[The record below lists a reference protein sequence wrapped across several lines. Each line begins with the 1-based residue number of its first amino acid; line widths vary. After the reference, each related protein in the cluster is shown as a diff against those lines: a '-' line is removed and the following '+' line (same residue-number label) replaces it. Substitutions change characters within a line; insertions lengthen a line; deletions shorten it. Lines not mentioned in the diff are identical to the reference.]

1 MRFLSTLCLT
11 LLLGASGTAAMASSK
26 ASFAKKFKNVDIH
39 RLVSVPGMVDCS
51 NSAYQMR
58 QAGLATV
65 GNAPMRIGDT
75 PTNAASGEAYGWV
88 TSPDASNWYF
98 TQDITSRDSVYSED
112 YTAHFHESSKITL
125 FDNNHKQV
133 GSFSVKVPEGWK
145 HVADITPYGPVTK
158 KLFDRDE
165 KSNEILVEFHD
176 AFNGSNKYLTRAYD
190 INTGEIKF
198 EMEGTGLV
206 FDASKGWNSYQRLIM
221 THESDEKY
229 SIDVIAPPANGQN
242 KWTVEHTF
250 NFAIDNRITYL
261 QGSCF
266 NCMNVDGTPY
276 YVLAQYDK
284 PFTNTDV
291 DDGSK
296 DVKQEPGNFLVLRT
310 LDKNFD
316 KVDSIRVSI
325 DAPEGIPYRSA
336 AFGLFGNN
344 DLSKGYF
351 SNSGKLNYV
360 VGLYDYVPS
369 LDGDLIS
376 YAVYDSENGKLKDI
390 CDKVTSNKRGLLNT
404 IHGKSEQMWFLQTIG
419 TSEGSGQQIQ
429 LVDVPSCEKVGVLPQ
444 SIDGNAISSNF
455 DRYPTTANAQGYQY
469 VIALSQAQSNEAGEV
484 LAPIAWVN
492 PDRTIDHVD
501 RLNLG
506 LKAENFTP
514 LINSTSLNPYLFNTD
529 DDMEYVYIAKKRRED
544 GSNKIDNVLEVSKL
558 DGTVLKSWRGDD
570 THVFEKASFPVMN
583 DLGKR
588 QMFVVFNDTENNKYD
603 MNFYDLPFTKFE
615 RGGKGTVEDPY
626 LISTT
631 GDFQQLALEPDK
643 NYKMVADIDMS
654 KAAQWWTPVKNFTG
668 SLDGDGHTIY
678 NLGVKTTEDHTG
690 LFGTLDLNGVAK
702 NLIFVNP
709 TVEVTNTNQFAGVLA
724 GETNYTYDGK
734 GKATNVDSIFVYGA
748 KIEGDDQTFIA
759 AGGLVGSANLK
770 TKINNCSFQG
780 EITLPN
786 SENVGGIVGQTRSG
800 SSVNA
805 CYANVNATAK
815 TVLGGIVGIAG
826 TPHDYCKFTNCE
838 VRGQLTAENAVGG
851 FVGDNYFN
859 EISNVVSHADIVATK
874 KSAWNGYAAG
884 GIIGVMERARK
895 DDSGFAKN
903 DDSGFAKNCVFDGSV
918 KVLQDGEEINA
929 PAIVHQIAGKT
940 IADDEYS
947 AGETPEKET
956 RLSGNYTTNNVGS
969 TDATSVD
976 GAYKAAK
983 EMGKDFFTG
992 MGYAYGSSLAEPWKE
1007 DGSKIPTLYFNNI
1020 AKAFAV
1026 SADDVTVG
1034 TTDEGAAVVKVSVYG
1049 LENPDLE
1056 SDLEVSSTPNAA
1068 VSLGETHGNSIDL
1081 IIKGKKQGAAVV
1093 TVNFGEFSAT
1103 IHVTVLKNF
1112 VSGIESVEAAEALV
1126 IKAADGQI
1134 SAEGANA
1141 IWVYSVNGKLVGKTS
1156 GAAFST
1162 SGLTSGLYIVKA
1174 TDKAGHKATAK
1185 FVIK

>member
-1 MRFLSTLCLT
+1 MRILSTLCLT

-39 RLVSVPGMVDCS
+39 RLVSVPGLVDCS

-58 QAGLATV
+58 QAGFATV
-65 GNAPMRIGDT
+65 SNAPMRSSDT
-75 PTNAASGEAYGWV
+75 PANTASGQTYGWV
-88 TSPDASNWYF
+88 SAPDASNWYF
-98 TQDITSRDSVYSED
+98 TQDITSRDSVFSEF

-145 HVADITPYGPVTK
+145 HVADITPYGPITK

-229 SIDVIAPPANGQN
+229 SIDVIAPPANGQTD
-242 KWTVEHTF
+242 WTVEHTF
-250 NFAIDNRITYL
+250 NFDIDNKITYL

-276 YVLAQYDK
+276 YVLAEYDK
-284 PFTNTDV
+284 PFTKTDAG
-291 DDGSK
+291 DGST
-296 DVKQEPGNFLVLRT
+296 DIKQEPDNFLVLRT
-310 LDKNFD
+310 FDKSFD
-316 KVDSIRVSI
+316 KVDSVRVSI
-325 DAPEGIPYRSA
+325 NAPEGTPYRSA

-360 VGLYDYVPS
+360 VGLYDYAPA

-404 IHGKSEQMWFLQTIG
+404 IHGKSDQMWFLQTIG

-429 LVDVPSCEKVGVLPQ
+429 LVDVPSCEKVCVLPQ

-492 PDRTIDHVD
+492 PDCTIDHVD

-529 DDMEYVYIAKKRRED
+529 DDMEYVYIAKKRRTD
-544 GSNKIDNVLEVSKL
+544 GSNKIDNVLEVSTL
-558 DGTVLKSWRGDD
+558 DGTVIKSWRGDD
-570 THVFEKASFPVMN
+570 NYVFSQASFPVM
-583 DLGKR
+583 DELGKR
-588 QMFVVFNDTENNKYD
+588 QMFVVFEDRANNKYD

-615 RGGKGTVEDPY
+615 QGGTGTVEDPY

-631 GDFQQLALEPDK
+631 GDFQQLALEPTK

-654 KAAQWWTPVKNFTG
+654 KAAQWWAPVKNFTG

-678 NLGVKTTEDHTG
+678 NLGVKTTEDHAG
-690 LFGTLDLNGVAK
+690 LFGTLDLNGIAK

-709 TVEVTNTNQFAGVLA
+709 TVEVTNSNQYAGVLA

-734 GKATNVDSIFVYGA
+734 GQATNVDSIFVYGA
-748 KIEGDDQTFIA
+748 KIAGDDQGFIA

-780 EITLPN
+780 EIILPN
-786 SENVGGIVGQTRSG
+786 TENVGGIVGQTRSG

-815 TVLGGIVGIAG
+815 TILGGIVGIAG

-851 FVGDNYFN
+851 LVGDNYFN
-859 EISNVVSHADIVATK
+859 AISNVVSHADIVATK

-884 GIIGVMERARK
+884 GIIGVMESDWNGA
-895 DDSGFAKN
+895 SGFAK
-903 DDSGFAKNCVFDGSV
+903 SGFVKNCVFDGSV
-918 KVLQDGEEINA
+918 KALQDGEEVNA
-929 PAIVHQIAGKT
+929 PATVHQIAGKT
-940 IADDEYS
+940 IVDEEYA
-947 AGETPEKET
+947 AGETPYVEN
-956 RLSGNYTTNNVGS
+956 RLSNNYSTNDAGS
-969 TDATSVD
+969 TDATSVE

-983 EMGKDFFTG
+983 EMNKDFFAG
-992 MGYAYGSSLAEPWKE
+992 MEYAYGSSLAEPWKE
-1007 DGSKIPTLYFNNI
+1007 DGSNIPTLYFNNI
-1020 AKAFAV
+1020 AKAFSV
-1026 SADDVTVG
+1026 SAEDVTVG
-1034 TTDEGAAVVKVSVYG
+1034 TTDEGTAVVKVSVYG
-1049 LENPDLE
+1049 MENADLE
-1056 SDLEVSSTPNAA
+1056 SDLDVSTSKDNAI
-1068 VSLGETHGNSIDL
+1068 VTFGEAHGNTIDL
-1081 IIKGKKQGAAVV
+1081 VIKGKKQGVDVV
-1093 TVNFGEFSAT
+1093 TVKFGGFSAT
-1103 IHVTVLKNF
+1103 INVTIFKNF
-1112 VSGIESVEAAEALV
+1112 VSGIENVEDAEALV

-1162 SGLTSGLYIVKA
+1162 SALTSGLYIVKA

>member
-1 MRFLSTLCLT
+1 MRILSTLCLT

-39 RLVSVPGMVDCS
+39 RLVSVPGLVDCS

-58 QAGLATV
+58 QAGFATV
-65 GNAPMRIGDT
+65 SNTPMRSSDT
-75 PTNAASGEAYGWV
+75 PTNSASGQTYGWV
-88 TSPDASNWYF
+88 TAPDASNWYF
-98 TQDITSRDSVYSED
+98 TQDITSRDSVFSEF

-145 HVADITPYGPVTK
+145 HVADITPYGPITK

-165 KSNEILVEFHD
+165 NSNEILVKFHD

-229 SIDVIAPPANGQN
+229 SIDVIAPPAVGQTD
-242 KWTVEHTF
+242 WTVEHTF
-250 NFAIDNRITYL
+250 NFDIDNKITYL

-276 YVLAQYDK
+276 YVLAEYDK
-284 PFTNTDV
+284 PFTNTDAG
-291 DDGSK
+291 DGSE
-296 DVKQEPGNFLVLRT
+296 DIKQEPGNFLVLRT
-310 LDKNFD
+310 FDKSFN

-325 DAPEGIPYRSA
+325 DAPEGTPYRSA

-360 VGLYDYVPS
+360 VGLHDYAPA

-376 YAVYDSENGKLKDI
+376 YAVYDSKGKLKDI

-469 VIALSQAQSNEAGEV
+469 VIALSKAQSNEAGEV

-492 PDRTIDHVD
+492 PDCTIDHVD

-506 LKAENFTP
+506 TKAENFTP
-514 LINSTSLNPYLFNTD
+514 LINSTSLNPYLFNTN

-544 GSNKIDNVLEVSKL
+544 GSNKLDNVLEVSTL
-558 DGTVLKSWRGDD
+558 DGTVIKSWRGDD
-570 THVFEKASFPVMN
+570 NYVFSQASFPVMN

-588 QMFVVFNDTENNKYD
+588 QMFVVFEDRANNKYD
-603 MNFYDLPFTKFE
+603 MKFYDLPFTKFE
-615 RGGKGTVEDPY
+615 QGGTGTVEDPY
-626 LISTT
+626 LIATT
-631 GDFQQLALEPDK
+631 GDFQQLALEPTK

-654 KAAQWWTPVKNFTG
+654 KAAQWWIPVKNFTG

-690 LFGTLDLNGVAK
+690 LFGTLDLNGIAK

-734 GKATNVDSIFVYGA
+734 GQATNVDSVFVYGA
-748 KIEGDDQTFIA
+748 KIAGDDQSFIA

-838 VRGQLTAENAVGG
+838 VRGHLTAENSVGG

-884 GIIGVMERARK
+884 GIVGVIESDWSAYPIGFV
-895 DDSGFAKN
+895 
-903 DDSGFAKNCVFDGSV
+903 KNCVFDGSV
-918 KVLQDGEEINA
+918 KALQDGEEVNA
-929 PAIVHQIAGKT
+929 PATVHQIAGKT

-947 AGETPEKET
+947 AGETPKKET

-992 MGYAYGSSLAEPWKE
+992 LQYAYGNTLAEPWKE

-1020 AKAFAV
+1020 AKALAV
-1026 SADDVTVG
+1026 SSDDVTVG
-1034 TTDEGAAVVKVSVYG
+1034 TTDEGTAVVKVSVYG
-1049 LENPDLE
+1049 MENADLE
-1056 SDLEVSSTPNAA
+1056 SDLDVSTKGNNAI
-1068 VSLGETHGNSIDL
+1068 VTFGEAHGNTIDL
-1081 IIKGKKQGAAVV
+1081 VIKGKKQGIDVV
-1093 TVNFGEFSAT
+1093 TVSLGEFSAT
-1103 IHVTVLKNF
+1103 INVTIFKNF
-1112 VSGIESVEAAEALV
+1112 VSGIENVEDAEALV

>member
-112 YTAHFHESSKITL
+112 YTAHFHESSVITL

-145 HVADITPYGPVTK
+145 HVTDITPYGPVTK

-165 KSNEILVEFHD
+165 NSNEILVEFHD
-176 AFNGSNKYLTRAYD
+176 AFKGSNKYLTRAYD

-206 FDASKGWNSYQRLIM
+206 FDASKGWDSYQRLIM

-469 VIALSQAQSNEAGEV
+469 VIALSQAQSNEKGEV

-529 DDMEYVYIAKKRRED
+529 DDMEYVYIAKKRRTD

-570 THVFEKASFPVMN
+570 THMFEKASFPVMN

-884 GIIGVMERARK
+884 GIIGVMESAWN
-895 DDSGFAKN
+895 GG
-903 DDSGFAKNCVFDGSV
+903 SGFAKNCVFDGSV

-929 PAIVHQIAGKT
+929 PATVHQIAGKT

-947 AGETPEKET
+947 AGETPVKET

-976 GAYKAAK
+976 GAYKATK

-1056 SDLEVSSTPNAA
+1056 SDLEVVSSTPNAA

>member
-112 YTAHFHESSKITL
+112 YTAHFHESSVITL

-145 HVADITPYGPVTK
+145 HVADITPYGPITK

-206 FDASKGWNSYQRLIM
+206 FDASKGWDSYQRLIM

-296 DVKQEPGNFLVLRT
+296 DVKQEPNNFLVLRT
-310 LDKNFD
+310 LDKKFD

-360 VGLYDYVPS
+360 VGLHDYAPA

-404 IHGKSEQMWFLQTIG
+404 IHGKSDQMWFLQTIG

-429 LVDVPSCEKVGVLPQ
+429 LVDVPSCEKVCVLPQ

-631 GDFQQLALEPDK
+631 GDFQQLALEPTK

-748 KIEGDDQTFIA
+748 KIAGEDQMFIA

-786 SENVGGIVGQTRSG
+786 TENVGGIVGQTRSG

-838 VRGQLTAENAVGG
+838 VRGQLTAENSVGG

-884 GIIGVMERARK
+884 GIIGVMESARK
-895 DDSGFAKN
+895 

-929 PAIVHQIAGKT
+929 PATVHQIAGKT

-947 AGETPEKET
+947 AGETPAKET

>member
-1 MRFLSTLCLT
+1 MRILSTLCLS

-39 RLVSVPGMVDCS
+39 RLVSVPGLVDCS

-58 QAGLATV
+58 QAGFATV
-65 GNAPMRIGDT
+65 SNAPMRSSDT
-75 PTNAASGEAYGWV
+75 PANTASGQTYGWV
-88 TSPDASNWYF
+88 SAPDASNWYF
-98 TQDITSRDSVYSED
+98 TQDITSRDSVFSEF

-145 HVADITPYGPVTK
+145 HVADITPYGPITK

-165 KSNEILVEFHD
+165 NSNEILVEFHD

-229 SIDVIAPPANGQN
+229 SIDVIAPPANGQTD
-242 KWTVEHTF
+242 WTVEHTF
-250 NFAIDNRITYL
+250 NFDIDNKITYL

-276 YVLAQYDK
+276 YVLAEYDK
-284 PFTNTDV
+284 PFTKTDAG
-291 DDGSK
+291 DGSM
-296 DVKQEPGNFLVLRT
+296 DIKQEPDNFLVLRT
-310 LDKNFD
+310 FDKSFN
-316 KVDSIRVSI
+316 KVDSVRVSI
-325 DAPEGIPYRSA
+325 NAPEGTPYRSA

-351 SNSGKLNYV
+351 SNNGKLNYV
-360 VGLYDYVPS
+360 VGLYDYTPAM
-369 LDGDLIS
+369 DGDLIS

-404 IHGKSEQMWFLQTIG
+404 IHGKSDQMWFLQTIG

-429 LVDVPSCEKVGVLPQ
+429 LVDVPSCEKVSVLPQ

-492 PDRTIDHVD
+492 PDCTIDHVD

-529 DDMEYVYIAKKRRED
+529 DDMEYVYIAKKRRTD
-544 GSNKIDNVLEVSKL
+544 GSNKIDNVLEVSTL
-558 DGTVLKSWRGDD
+558 DGTVIKSWRGDD
-570 THVFEKASFPVMN
+570 NYVFSQASFPVMN

-588 QMFVVFNDTENNKYD
+588 QMFVVFEDRANNKYD

-615 RGGKGTVEDPY
+615 QGGTGTVEDPY
-626 LISTT
+626 LIATT
-631 GDFQQLALEPDK
+631 GDFQQLALEPTK

-678 NLGVKTTEDHTG
+678 NLGVKTTEDHAG
-690 LFGTLDLNGVAK
+690 LFGTLDLNGIAK

-709 TVEVTNTNQFAGVLA
+709 TVEVTNTNQYAGVLA
-724 GETNYTYDGK
+724 GETNYTYDGE

-748 KIEGDDQTFIA
+748 KISGDDQDFVA
-759 AGGLVGSANLK
+759 AGGLVGSANLG
-770 TKINNCSFQG
+770 TNINNCSFQG

-786 SENVGGIVGQTRSG
+786 SENVGGIVGQTRSA

-805 CYANVNATAK
+805 CYANVNAIAK

-851 FVGDNYFN
+851 LVGYNYFN

-874 KSAWNGYAAG
+874 KSAWDGYAAG
-884 GIIGVMERARK
+884 GIIGVMERNRMYGA
-895 DDSGFAKN
+895 
-903 DDSGFAKNCVFDGSV
+903 SGFAKNCVFDGSV
-918 KVLQDGEEINA
+918 KALQDGEEVNA
-929 PAIVHQIAGKT
+929 PATVHQIAGKT
-940 IADDEYS
+940 VADEEY
-947 AGETPEKET
+947 AEGETPEVEK
-956 RLSGNYTTNNVGS
+956 RLSNNYSTNDAGS
-969 TDATSVD
+969 TDATSVE

-992 MGYAYGSSLAEPWKE
+992 LQYAYGNKLAEPWKE

-1026 SADDVTVG
+1026 SSDDVTVG
-1034 TTDEGAAVVKVSVYG
+1034 TTDEGTAVVKVSVYG
-1049 LENPDLE
+1049 MENADLE
-1056 SDLEVSSTPNAA
+1056 SDLDVSTKSNNAI
-1068 VSLGETHGNSIDL
+1068 VTFGEAHGNTIDL
-1081 IIKGKKQGAAVV
+1081 VIKGKKQGIDVV
-1093 TVNFGEFSAT
+1093 TVKFGEFSAT
-1103 IHVTVLKNF
+1103 INVTIFKNF
-1112 VSGIESVEAAEALV
+1112 VSGIENVEDAEALV

>member
-1 MRFLSTLCLT
+1 MRILSTLCLT

-39 RLVSVPGMVDCS
+39 RLVSVPGLVDCS

-58 QAGLATV
+58 QAGFATV
-65 GNAPMRIGDT
+65 SNAPMRIGDT
-75 PTNAASGEAYGWV
+75 PTNTASGQTYGWI
-88 TSPDASNWYF
+88 TAPDASNWYF
-98 TQDITSRDSVYSED
+98 TQDITSRDSVYSEF

-133 GSFSVKVPEGWK
+133 GSFSVKVPEGWI
-145 HVADITPYGPVTK
+145 HVTDITPYGPITK

-176 AFNGSNKYLTRAYD
+176 AYNGSNKYLTRAYD

-229 SIDVIAPPANGQN
+229 SIDVIAPPAYGQTD
-242 KWTVEHTF
+242 WTVEHTF
-250 NFAIDNRITYL
+250 NFDIDNKITYL

-276 YVLAQYDK
+276 YVLAEYDK
-284 PFTNTDV
+284 PFTKTDAG
-291 DDGSK
+291 DGST
-296 DVKQEPGNFLVLRT
+296 DIKQEPDNFLVLRT
-310 LDKNFD
+310 FDKSFD
-316 KVDSIRVSI
+316 KVDSVRVSI
-325 DAPEGIPYRSA
+325 NAPEGTPYRSA

-344 DLSKGYF
+344 DLSTGYF
-351 SNSGKLNYV
+351 SNNGKLNYV
-360 VGLYDYVPS
+360 VGLYDYAPA

-429 LVDVPSCEKVGVLPQ
+429 LVDVPSCEKVSVLPQ

-492 PDRTIDHVD
+492 PDCTIDHVD

-529 DDMEYVYIAKKRRED
+529 DDMEYVYIAKKRRTD
-544 GSNKIDNVLEVSKL
+544 GSNKIDNVLEVSTL
-558 DGTVLKSWRGDD
+558 DGTVIKSWRGDD
-570 THVFEKASFPVMN
+570 NYVFSQASFPVMN

-588 QMFVVFNDTENNKYD
+588 QMFVVFEDRANNKYD
-603 MNFYDLPFTKFE
+603 MKFYDLPFTKFE
-615 RGGKGTVEDPY
+615 QGGTGTVEDPY

-631 GDFQQLALEPDK
+631 GDFQQLALEPTK

-678 NLGVKTTEDHTG
+678 NLGVKTTEDHAG
-690 LFGTLDLNGVAK
+690 LFGTLDLNGIAK

-734 GKATNVDSIFVYGA
+734 GQATNVDSIFVYGA
-748 KIEGDDQTFIA
+748 KIAGDDKSFIA
-759 AGGLVGSANLK
+759 AGGLVGSANLL

-826 TPHDYCKFTNCE
+826 TPQDYCKFTNCE

-874 KSAWNGYAAG
+874 KSAWDGYAAG
-884 GIIGVMERARK
+884 GIIGLMESDWRGYA
-895 DDSGFAKN
+895 A
-903 DDSGFAKNCVFDGSV
+903 GFAKNCVFDGSV
-918 KVLQDGEEINA
+918 KALQDGEEVSA
-929 PAIVHQIAGKT
+929 PATVHQIAGKT
-940 IADDEYS
+940 IADEEYS
-947 AGETPEKET
+947 EGETPKKET

-992 MGYAYGSSLAEPWKE
+992 LQYAYGNTLAEPWKE

-1020 AKAFAV
+1020 AKALAV
-1026 SADDVTVG
+1026 SSDDVTVG
-1034 TTDEGAAVVKVSVYG
+1034 TTDEGTAVVKVSVYG
-1049 LENPDLE
+1049 MENPDLE
-1056 SDLEVSSTPNAA
+1056 SELNFSAAKGNAI
-1068 VSLGETHGNSIDL
+1068 VTLGEAHGNTIDL
-1081 IIKGKKQGAAVV
+1081 VIKGKKQGIDVV
-1093 TVNFGEFSAT
+1093 TVSFGEFSAT
-1103 IHVTVLKNF
+1103 INVTIFKNF
-1112 VSGIESVEAAEALV
+1112 VSGIENVEDAEALV

-1134 SAEGANA
+1134 SAEGADA

>member
-1 MRFLSTLCLT
+1 MRILSTLCLT

-39 RLVSVPGMVDCS
+39 RLVSVPGLVDCS

-58 QAGLATV
+58 QAGFATV
-65 GNAPMRIGDT
+65 SNTPMRSSDT
-75 PTNAASGEAYGWV
+75 PANAASGQTYGWV
-88 TSPDASNWYF
+88 TAPDASNWYF
-98 TQDITSRDSVYSED
+98 TQDITSRDSVFSEF

-145 HVADITPYGPVTK
+145 HVADITPYGPITK

-229 SIDVIAPPANGQN
+229 SIDVIAPPAVGQTD
-242 KWTVEHTF
+242 WTVEHTF
-250 NFAIDNRITYL
+250 NFDIDNKITYL

-276 YVLAQYDK
+276 YVLAEYDK
-284 PFTNTDV
+284 PFTKTDAG
-291 DDGSK
+291 DGST
-296 DVKQEPGNFLVLRT
+296 DIKQEPDNFLVLRT
-310 LDKNFD
+310 FDKSFN

-325 DAPEGIPYRSA
+325 NAPEGTPYRSA

-351 SNSGKLNYV
+351 SNNGKLNYV
-360 VGLYDYVPS
+360 VGLYDYAPA

-404 IHGKSEQMWFLQTIG
+404 IHGKSDQMWFLQTIG

-429 LVDVPSCEKVGVLPQ
+429 LVDVPSCEKVSVLPQ

-492 PDRTIDHVD
+492 PDCTIDHVD

-529 DDMEYVYIAKKRRED
+529 DDMEYVYIAKKRRTD
-544 GSNKIDNVLEVSKL
+544 GSNKIDNVLEVSTL
-558 DGTVLKSWRGDD
+558 DGTVIKSWRGDD
-570 THVFEKASFPVMN
+570 NYVFSQASFPVMN
-583 DLGKR
+583 ELGKR
-588 QMFVVFNDTENNKYD
+588 QMFVVFEDRANNKYD
-603 MNFYDLPFTKFE
+603 MKFYDLPFTKFE
-615 RGGKGTVEDPY
+615 QGGTGTVEDPY
-626 LISTT
+626 LIATT
-631 GDFQQLALEPDK
+631 GDFQQLALEPTK

-654 KAAQWWTPVKNFTG
+654 KAAQWWSPVKNFTG

-678 NLGVKTTEDHTG
+678 NLGVKTTEDHAG
-690 LFGTLDLNGVAK
+690 LFGTLDLNGIAK

-709 TVEVTNTNQFAGVLA
+709 TVEVTNSNQYAGVLA

-734 GKATNVDSIFVYGA
+734 GQATNVDSIFVYGA
-748 KIEGDDQTFIA
+748 KIAGDDQGFIA

-786 SENVGGIVGQTRSG
+786 TENVGGIVGQTRSG

-884 GIIGVMERARK
+884 GIVGVIESDWSAYPIGFV
-895 DDSGFAKN
+895 
-903 DDSGFAKNCVFDGSV
+903 KNCVFDGSV
-918 KVLQDGEEINA
+918 KALQDGEEVNA
-929 PAIVHQIAGKT
+929 PATVHQIAGKT

-947 AGETPEKET
+947 DGETPKKET

-992 MGYAYGSSLAEPWKE
+992 LQYAYGNTLAEPWKE

-1020 AKAFAV
+1020 AKALAV
-1026 SADDVTVG
+1026 SSDDVTVG
-1034 TTDEGAAVVKVSVYG
+1034 TTDEGTAVVKVSVYG
-1049 LENPDLE
+1049 MENADLE
-1056 SDLEVSSTPNAA
+1056 SDLDVSIKGNNAI
-1068 VSLGETHGNSIDL
+1068 VTFGEAHGNTIDL
-1081 IIKGKKQGAAVV
+1081 VIKGKKQGIDVV
-1093 TVNFGEFSAT
+1093 TVSLGEFSAT
-1103 IHVTVLKNF
+1103 INVTIFKNF
-1112 VSGIESVEAAEALV
+1112 VSGIENVEDAEALV

-1141 IWVYSVNGKLVGKTS
+1141 ILVYSVNGKLVGKTS

>member
-112 YTAHFHESSKITL
+112 YTAHFHESSVITL

-145 HVADITPYGPVTK
+145 HVTDITPYGPVTK

-165 KSNEILVEFHD
+165 NSNEILVEFHD
-176 AFNGSNKYLTRAYD
+176 AFKGSNKYLTRAYD

-206 FDASKGWNSYQRLIM
+206 FDASKGWDSYQRLIM

-404 IHGKSEQMWFLQTIG
+404 IHGKSEQMWFLQTIS

-884 GIIGVMERARK
+884 GIIGVMERDRK
-895 DDSGFAKN
+895 

-929 PAIVHQIAGKT
+929 PATVHQIAGKT

-947 AGETPEKET
+947 AGETPAKET

-1056 SDLEVSSTPNAA
+1056 SDLEVVSSTPDAA

>member
-1 MRFLSTLCLT
+1 MRILSTLCLT

-58 QAGLATV
+58 QAGLVTA

-75 PTNAASGEAYGWV
+75 PTNVASGQTYGWV
-88 TSPDASNWYF
+88 TAPDASNWYF
-98 TQDITSRDSVYSED
+98 TQNITSRDSVYSEY
-112 YTAHFHESSKITL
+112 YTAHFHESSVITL
-125 FDNNHKQV
+125 FDNSHKQV

-145 HVADITPYGPVTK
+145 HVQNITPYGPVTK

-165 KSNEILVEFHD
+165 KSCEILVEFHD
-176 AFNGSNKYLTRAYD
+176 AFKGENKYLTRAYD

-221 THESDEKY
+221 THESEEKY
-229 SIDVIAPPANGQN
+229 SIDVIAPPAYGQTD
-242 KWTVEHTF
+242 WTVEHTF
-250 NFAIDNRITYL
+250 YFDIDNKITYL

-276 YVLAQYDK
+276 YVLAQYEK
-284 PFTNTDV
+284 PYTNTDAS
-291 DDGSK
+291 DGTQ
-296 DVKQEPGNFLVLRT
+296 DIKQEPDNFLVLRT
-310 LDKNFD
+310 FDKDFK
-316 KVDSIRVSI
+316 KVDSLRVSI
-325 DAPEGIPYRSA
+325 NAPEGTPYRSA

-351 SNSGKLNYV
+351 SNNGKLNYV
-360 VGLYDYVPS
+360 VELFDYTPS

-376 YAVYDSENGKLKDI
+376 IAVYDSENGKLKDI
-390 CDKVTSNKRGLLNT
+390 CDKVTSNKWALLNT

-429 LVDVPSCEKVGVLPQ
+429 LVDVPSCEKAGVLPQ

-469 VIALSQAQSNEAGEV
+469 VIALAQAQSNGAGEV

-492 PDRTIDHVD
+492 PDCTIDHVD

-506 LKAENFTP
+506 TKAENFTP

-544 GSNKIDNVLEVSKL
+544 GSNKLDNVLEVSTL
-558 DGTVLKSWRGDD
+558 DGTVIKSWRGDD

-588 QMFVVFNDTENNKYD
+588 QMFVVFEDRANNKYD

-615 RGGKGTVEDPY
+615 QGGTGTVEDPY
-626 LISTT
+626 LIATT
-631 GDFQQLALEPDK
+631 GDFQQMALEPTK

-690 LFGTLDLNGVAK
+690 LFGTLDLNGIAK

-709 TVEVTNTNQFAGVLA
+709 IVEVTNTNQFAGVLA

-748 KIEGDDQTFIA
+748 KIAGDDQMFIA

-770 TKINNCSFQG
+770 TMINNCSFQG

-815 TVLGGIVGIAG
+815 TILGGIVGMAG

-874 KSAWNGYAAG
+874 KSACNGYAAG
-884 GIIGVMERARK
+884 GIIGVMESAW
-895 DDSGFAKN
+895 N
-903 DDSGFAKNCVFDGSV
+903 DNSGFAKNCVFDGSV

-929 PAIVHQIAGKT
+929 PATVHQIAGKT
-940 IADDEYS
+940 IADDEVS

-956 RLSGNYTTNNVGS
+956 RLSGNYTTNNAGS

-992 MGYAYGSSLAEPWKE
+992 LQYAYGSSLAEPWKE

-1020 AKAFAV
+1020 AKALAV

-1034 TTDEGAAVVKVSVYG
+1034 TTDEGAVVVKVSVYG
-1049 LENPDLE
+1049 LDNPDLE
-1056 SDLEVSSTPNAA
+1056 SDLEVSSTNAA
-1068 VSLGETHGNSIDL
+1068 VSLGEAHGNSIDL
-1081 IIKGKKQGAAVV
+1081 TIKGKKQGVAWV

-1103 IHVTVLKNF
+1103 INVTVLKNF
-1112 VSGIESVEAAEALV
+1112 VSGIESVEASEALV
-1126 IKAADGQI
+1126 IKAANGQI

-1141 IWVYSVNGKLVGKTS
+1141 IYVYSVNGKLVGKTS

>member
-112 YTAHFHESSKITL
+112 YTAHFHESSVITL

-145 HVADITPYGPVTK
+145 HVTDITPYGPVTK

-165 KSNEILVEFHD
+165 NSNEILVEFHD
-176 AFNGSNKYLTRAYD
+176 AFKGSNKYLTRAYD

-206 FDASKGWNSYQRLIM
+206 FDASKGWDSYQRLIM

-310 LDKNFD
+310 LDENFD

-469 VIALSQAQSNEAGEV
+469 VIALSQAQSNAAGEV

-884 GIIGVMERARK
+884 GIIGVMESAWN
-895 DDSGFAKN
+895 GG
-903 DDSGFAKNCVFDGSV
+903 SGFAKNCVFDGSV

-929 PAIVHQIAGKT
+929 PATVHQIAGKT

-947 AGETPEKET
+947 AGETPAKET

-1103 IHVTVLKNF
+1103 IHVTVLKDF

-1141 IWVYSVNGKLVGKTS
+1141 IWVYSANGKLVGKTS

>member
-112 YTAHFHESSKITL
+112 YTAHFHESSVITL

-145 HVADITPYGPVTK
+145 HVTDITPYGPVTK

-165 KSNEILVEFHD
+165 NSNEILVEFHD
-176 AFNGSNKYLTRAYD
+176 AFKGSNKYLTRAYD

-206 FDASKGWNSYQRLIM
+206 FDASKGWDSYQRLIM

-296 DVKQEPGNFLVLRT
+296 DVKQEPNNFLVLRT
-310 LDKNFD
+310 LDKKFD

-690 LFGTLDLNGVAK
+690 LFGTLDLNGIAK

-709 TVEVTNTNQFAGVLA
+709 IVEVTNTNQFAGVLA

-748 KIEGDDQTFIA
+748 KIAGEDQMFIA

-874 KSAWNGYAAG
+874 KSAWNGYDAG
-884 GIIGVMERARK
+884 GIIGVMESARK
-895 DDSGFAKN
+895 

-929 PAIVHQIAGKT
+929 PATVHQIAGKT

-947 AGETPEKET
+947 AGETPAKET

-1056 SDLEVSSTPNAA
+1056 SDLEVVSSTPNAA

-1081 IIKGKKQGAAVV
+1081 IIKGKKQGGVQW
-1093 TVNFGEFSAT
+1093 
-1103 IHVTVLKNF
+1103 LP
-1112 VSGIESVEAAEALV
+1112 
-1126 IKAADGQI
+1126 
-1134 SAEGANA
+1134 
-1141 IWVYSVNGKLVGKTS
+1141 
-1156 GAAFST
+1156 ST
-1162 SGLTSGLYIVKA
+1162 SVSSLQQSMLLFSRTLSAVLRVLRLLRLWLSRLLMVRFLPRVLMQSGFTV
-1174 TDKAGHKATAK
+1174 
-1185 FVIK
+1185 

>member
-112 YTAHFHESSKITL
+112 YTAHFHESSVITL

-145 HVADITPYGPVTK
+145 HVTDITPYGPVTK

-165 KSNEILVEFHD
+165 NSNEILVEFHD
-176 AFNGSNKYLTRAYD
+176 AFKGSNKYLTRAYD

-206 FDASKGWNSYQRLIM
+206 FDASKEWDSYQRLIM

-469 VIALSQAQSNEAGEV
+469 VIALSQAQSNEKGEV

-884 GIIGVMERARK
+884 GIIGVMESARK
-895 DDSGFAKN
+895 

-929 PAIVHQIAGKT
+929 PATVHQIAGKT

-947 AGETPEKET
+947 AGETPAKET

-1056 SDLEVSSTPNAA
+1056 SDLEVVSSTPNAA

>member
-75 PTNAASGEAYGWV
+75 PTKAASGEAYGWV

-112 YTAHFHESSKITL
+112 YTAHFHESSVITL

-145 HVADITPYGPVTK
+145 HVTDITPYGPVTK

-165 KSNEILVEFHD
+165 NSNEILVEFHD
-176 AFNGSNKYLTRAYD
+176 AFKGSNKYLTRAYD

-206 FDASKGWNSYQRLIM
+206 FDASKGWDSYQRLIM

-376 YAVYDSENGKLKDI
+376 YAVYDSETGKLKDI

-690 LFGTLDLNGVAK
+690 LFGTLDLDGVAK

-884 GIIGVMERARK
+884 GIIGVMESAWN
-895 DDSGFAKN
+895 GG
-903 DDSGFAKNCVFDGSV
+903 SGFAKNCVFDGSV

-929 PAIVHQIAGKT
+929 PATVHQIAGKT

-947 AGETPEKET
+947 AGETPAKET

-976 GAYKAAK
+976 GAYKAAQ

>member
-1 MRFLSTLCLT
+1 MRILSTLCLT

-39 RLVSVPGMVDCS
+39 RLVSVPGLVDCS

-58 QAGLATV
+58 QAGFATV
-65 GNAPMRIGDT
+65 SNAPMRSSDT
-75 PTNAASGEAYGWV
+75 PANTASGQTYGWV
-88 TSPDASNWYF
+88 SAPDASNWYF
-98 TQDITSRDSVYSED
+98 TQDITSRDSVFSEF

-145 HVADITPYGPVTK
+145 HVADITPYGPITK

-229 SIDVIAPPANGQN
+229 SIDVIAPPANGQTD
-242 KWTVEHTF
+242 WTVEHTF
-250 NFAIDNRITYL
+250 NFDIDNKITYL

-276 YVLAQYDK
+276 YVLAEYDK
-284 PFTNTDV
+284 PFTKTDAG
-291 DDGSK
+291 DGST
-296 DVKQEPGNFLVLRT
+296 DIKQEPDNFLVLRT
-310 LDKNFD
+310 FDKSFN

-325 DAPEGIPYRSA
+325 NAPEGTPYRSA

-351 SNSGKLNYV
+351 SNNGKLNYV
-360 VGLYDYVPS
+360 VGLYDYAPA

-404 IHGKSEQMWFLQTIG
+404 IHGKSDQMWFLQTIG

-429 LVDVPSCEKVGVLPQ
+429 LVDVPSCEKVSVLPQ

-492 PDRTIDHVD
+492 PDCTIDHVD

-514 LINSTSLNPYLFNTD
+514 LINSTSLNPYLFNTN

-544 GSNKIDNVLEVSKL
+544 GSNKLDNVLEVSTL
-558 DGTVLKSWRGDD
+558 DGTVIKSWRGDD
-570 THVFEKASFPVMN
+570 NYVFSQASFPVMN

-588 QMFVVFNDTENNKYD
+588 QMFVVFEDRANNKYD
-603 MNFYDLPFTKFE
+603 MKFYDLPFTKFE
-615 RGGKGTVEDPY
+615 QGGTGTVEDPY
-626 LISTT
+626 LIATT
-631 GDFQQLALEPDK
+631 GDFQQLALEPTK

-690 LFGTLDLNGVAK
+690 LFGTLDLNGIAK

-734 GKATNVDSIFVYGA
+734 GQATNVDSIFVYGA
-748 KIEGDDQTFIA
+748 KIAGDDQSFIA

-884 GIIGVMERARK
+884 GIVGVIESDWSAYPIGFV
-895 DDSGFAKN
+895 
-903 DDSGFAKNCVFDGSV
+903 KNCVFDGSV
-918 KVLQDGEEINA
+918 KALQDGEEVNA
-929 PAIVHQIAGKT
+929 PATVHQIAGKT

-947 AGETPEKET
+947 AGETPKKET

-992 MGYAYGSSLAEPWKE
+992 LQYAYGNTLAEPWKE

-1020 AKAFAV
+1020 AKALAV
-1026 SADDVTVG
+1026 SSDDVTVG
-1034 TTDEGAAVVKVSVYG
+1034 TTDEGTAVVKVSVYG
-1049 LENPDLE
+1049 MENADLE
-1056 SDLEVSSTPNAA
+1056 SDLDVSIKGNNAI
-1068 VSLGETHGNSIDL
+1068 VTFGEAHGNTIDL
-1081 IIKGKKQGAAVV
+1081 VIKGKKQGIDVV
-1093 TVNFGEFSAT
+1093 TVSLGEFSAT
-1103 IHVTVLKNF
+1103 INVTIFKNF
-1112 VSGIESVEAAEALV
+1112 VSGIENVEDAEALV

-1174 TDKAGHKATAK
+1174 TDKAGHKAIAK

>member
-1 MRFLSTLCLT
+1 MRILSTLCLT

-39 RLVSVPGMVDCS
+39 RLVSVPGLVDCS

-58 QAGLATV
+58 QAGFATV
-65 GNAPMRIGDT
+65 SNAPMRSSDT
-75 PTNAASGEAYGWV
+75 PANTASGQTYGWV
-88 TSPDASNWYF
+88 SAPDASNWYF
-98 TQDITSRDSVYSED
+98 TQDITSRDSVFSEF

-145 HVADITPYGPVTK
+145 HVADITPYGPITK

-229 SIDVIAPPANGQN
+229 SIDVIAPPANGQTD
-242 KWTVEHTF
+242 WTVEHTF
-250 NFAIDNRITYL
+250 NFDIDNKITYL

-276 YVLAQYDK
+276 YVLAEYDK
-284 PFTNTDV
+284 PFTKTDAG
-291 DDGSK
+291 DGST
-296 DVKQEPGNFLVLRT
+296 DIKQEPDNFLVLRT
-310 LDKNFD
+310 FDKSFN

-325 DAPEGIPYRSA
+325 NAPEGTPYRSA

-351 SNSGKLNYV
+351 SNNGKLNYV
-360 VGLYDYVPS
+360 VGLYDYAPA

-404 IHGKSEQMWFLQTIG
+404 IHGKSDQMWFLQTIG

-429 LVDVPSCEKVGVLPQ
+429 LVDVPSCEKVSVLPQ

-492 PDRTIDHVD
+492 PDCTIDHVD

-529 DDMEYVYIAKKRRED
+529 DDMEYVYIAKKRRTD
-544 GSNKIDNVLEVSKL
+544 GSNKIDNVLEVSTL
-558 DGTVLKSWRGDD
+558 DGTVIKSWRGDD
-570 THVFEKASFPVMN
+570 NYVFSQASFPVMN
-583 DLGKR
+583 ELGKR
-588 QMFVVFNDTENNKYD
+588 QMFVVFEDRANNKYD
-603 MNFYDLPFTKFE
+603 MKFYDLPFTKFE
-615 RGGKGTVEDPY
+615 QGGTGTVEDPY
-626 LISTT
+626 LIATT
-631 GDFQQLALEPDK
+631 GDFQQLALEPTK

-654 KAAQWWTPVKNFTG
+654 KAAQWWSPVKNFTG

-690 LFGTLDLNGVAK
+690 LFGTLDLNGIAK

-734 GKATNVDSIFVYGA
+734 GQATNVDSIFVYGA
-748 KIEGDDQTFIA
+748 KIAGDDQGFIA

-786 SENVGGIVGQTRSG
+786 TENVGGIVGQTRSG

-815 TVLGGIVGIAG
+815 TILGGIVGIAG

-838 VRGQLTAENAVGG
+838 VRGQLTAENTVGG

-884 GIIGVMERARK
+884 GIVGVIESDWSAYPIGFV
-895 DDSGFAKN
+895 
-903 DDSGFAKNCVFDGSV
+903 KNCVFDGSV
-918 KVLQDGEEINA
+918 KALQDGEEVNA
-929 PAIVHQIAGKT
+929 PATVHQIAGKT

-947 AGETPEKET
+947 DGETPKKET

-992 MGYAYGSSLAEPWKE
+992 LQYAYGNTLAEPWKE

-1020 AKAFAV
+1020 AKALAV
-1026 SADDVTVG
+1026 SSDDVTVG
-1034 TTDEGAAVVKVSVYG
+1034 TTDEGTAVVKVSVYG
-1049 LENPDLE
+1049 MENPDLE
-1056 SDLEVSSTPNAA
+1056 DELDFSASKGNAI
-1068 VSLGETHGNSIDL
+1068 VSLGEAHGNTIDL
-1081 IIKGKKQGAAVV
+1081 VIKGKKQGIDVV
-1093 TVNFGEFSAT
+1093 TVSLGEFSAT
-1103 IHVTVLKNF
+1103 INVTIFKNF
-1112 VSGIESVEAAEALV
+1112 VSGIENVEDAEALV

-1141 IWVYSVNGKLVGKTS
+1141 ILVYSVNGKLVGKTS

>member
-112 YTAHFHESSKITL
+112 YTAHFHESSVITL

-145 HVADITPYGPVTK
+145 HVTDITPYGPVTK
-158 KLFDRDE
+158 KLFDRDAN
-165 KSNEILVEFHD
+165 SNEILVEFHD
-176 AFNGSNKYLTRAYD
+176 AFKGSNKYLTRAYD

-206 FDASKGWNSYQRLIM
+206 FDASKGWDSYQRLIM

-310 LDKNFD
+310 LDNNFD

-734 GKATNVDSIFVYGA
+734 DKATNVDSIFVYGA
-748 KIEGDDQTFIA
+748 KIAGEDQMFIA

-838 VRGQLTAENAVGG
+838 VRGQLTAENSVGG

-884 GIIGVMERARK
+884 GIIGVMESARK
-895 DDSGFAKN
+895 

-929 PAIVHQIAGKT
+929 PATVHQIAGKT

-947 AGETPEKET
+947 AGETPAKET

-1103 IHVTVLKNF
+1103 IYVTVLKNF
-1112 VSGIESVEAAEALV
+1112 VSGIESVEAAEVLV

>member
-1 MRFLSTLCLT
+1 MRLLSTLCLS

-39 RLVSVPGMVDCS
+39 RLVSVPGMVDRS

-58 QAGLATV
+58 QAGFANIS
-65 GNAPMRIGDT
+65 NAPTRVGDT
-75 PTNAASGEAYGWV
+75 PTNSASGEAYGWV
-88 TSPDASNWYF
+88 TGSDGGNWYF
-98 TQDITSRDSVYSED
+98 TQNITSRDTVYSEY
-112 YTAHFHESSKITL
+112 YTAHFHTSSEITL

-145 HVADITPYGPVTK
+145 HVTGITPYGPITK
-158 KLFDRDE
+158 KLFDKDE

-176 AFNGSNKYLTRAYD
+176 AFNGADKYLTRAYD
-190 INTGEIKF
+190 VNTGEIKF

-229 SIDVIAPPANGQN
+229 SIDVIAPPTWG
-242 KWTVEHTF
+242 KDKCYVEYTF
-250 NFAIDNRITYL
+250 NFDIDNRINYL

-276 YVLAQYDK
+276 YVLAQYEK
-284 PFTNTDV
+284 PYTDT
-291 DDGSK
+291 DAGDGTL
-296 DVKQEPGNFLVLRT
+296 DITQNPDNFLVLRT
-310 LDKNFD
+310 IDKNF
-316 KVDSIRVSI
+316 KQVDNLRVSI
-325 DAPEGIPYRSA
+325 NAPEGVPYRSA

-351 SNSGKLNYV
+351 SNNGKLNYV
-360 VGLYDYVPS
+360 VELLDYTPS
-369 LDGDLIS
+369 LDADLAS
-376 YAVYDSENGKLKDI
+376 FAVYDSEHGKLKDI
-390 CDKVTSNKRGLLNT
+390 CDNVTSNQWALLNT
-404 IHGKSEQMWFLQTIG
+404 IHGKSEQMWFLQTLG
-419 TSEGSGQQIQ
+419 TGESAAQQIQ
-429 LVDVPSCEKVGVLPQ
+429 LVNVPSCEKAGVLPQ
-444 SIDGNAISSNF
+444 NIDGNNISSNF
-455 DRYPTTANAQGYQY
+455 DRYPTSANAQGYQY
-469 VIALSQAQSNEAGEV
+469 VIALANAEGNEAGEV

-492 PDRTIDHVD
+492 PDCTIDHVD

-506 LKAENFTP
+506 AQAELFTP
-514 LINSTSLNPYLFNTD
+514 LLNSTSLNPYLFNTD

-544 GSNKIDNVLEVSKL
+544 GSNKLDNVLEVAKV

-570 THVFEKASFPVMN
+570 THSLSKAAFPVMN

-588 QMFVVFNDTENNKYD
+588 QMFVAFSDTENNKYD
-603 MNFYDLPFTKFE
+603 MSFYDLPFSKFE
-615 RGGKGTVEDPY
+615 EGGKGTVEEPY

-631 GDFQQLALEPDK
+631 GDFQQMALEPTK
-643 NYKMVADIDMS
+643 NYKLVADIDMA
-654 KAAQWWTPVKNFTG
+654 KAAQWWTPIQNFSG
-668 SLDGDGHTIY
+668 SLDGDGHTVY
-678 NLGVKTTEDHTG
+678 NLGVKTTEGHAG
-690 LFGTLDLNGVAK
+690 LFGTLDINGVAK

-709 TVEVTNTNQFAGVLA
+709 TVELTNTNQYVGVLA
-724 GETNYTYDGK
+724 GETSNSADGK
-734 GKATNVDSIFVYGA
+734 AKGANVDNISVYGA
-748 KIEGDDQTFIA
+748 KIAGEDAMVSA
-759 AGGLVGSANLK
+759 AGGLVGCANLY
-770 TKINNCSFQG
+770 TNITNSSFQG
-780 EITLPN
+780 EISLPN
-786 SENVGGIVGQTRSG
+786 SENVGGIVGQTRTSSG
-800 SSVNA
+800 VNA

-815 TVLGGIVGIAG
+815 SNLGGIVGVAG
-826 TPHDYCKFTNCE
+826 SVQDFCVFSNCE
-838 VRGQLTAENAVGG
+838 VRGKLTAENAVGG
-851 FVGDNYFN
+851 FIGDNYFN
-859 EISNVVSHADIVATK
+859 NISNVISHADIVATN

-884 GIIGVMERARK
+884 GIVGVMESAWNGG
-895 DDSGFAKN
+895 SGFV
-903 DDSGFAKNCVFDGSV
+903 KNCVFDGSI
-918 KVLQDGEEINA
+918 KAFQDGKEVSS
-929 PAIVHQIAGKT
+929 PATTHQIAGRT
-940 IADDEYS
+940 IADEDYAE
-947 AGETPEKET
+947 GETPKTET
-956 RLSGNYTTNNVGS
+956 RLANNYTTNNVGS
-969 TDATSVD
+969 TDAASVE

-992 MGYAYGSSLAEPWKE
+992 LQYAYGNKLAEPWKE

-1026 SADDVTVG
+1026 SSDDVTVG
-1034 TTDEGAAVVKVSVYG
+1034 TTDEGAVVVQVSVYG

-1081 IIKGKKQGAAVV
+1081 IIKGKKQGGAVV

>member
-1 MRFLSTLCLT
+1 MRILSTLCLS

-39 RLVSVPGMVDCS
+39 RLVSVPGLVDCS

-58 QAGLATV
+58 QAGFATV
-65 GNAPMRIGDT
+65 SNAPMRSSDT
-75 PTNAASGEAYGWV
+75 PANAASGQTYGWV
-88 TSPDASNWYF
+88 TAPDASNWYF
-98 TQDITSRDSVYSED
+98 TQDITSRDSVYSEF

-145 HVADITPYGPVTK
+145 HVADITPYGPITK

-165 KSNEILVEFHD
+165 NSNEILVEFHD
-176 AFNGSNKYLTRAYD
+176 AFSGSNKYLTRAYD

-229 SIDVIAPPANGQN
+229 SIDVIAPPANGQTD
-242 KWTVEHTF
+242 WTVEHTF
-250 NFAIDNRITYL
+250 NFDIDNKITYL

-276 YVLAQYDK
+276 YVLAEYDK
-284 PFTNTDV
+284 PFTKTDAG
-291 DDGSK
+291 DGST
-296 DVKQEPGNFLVLRT
+296 DIKQEPDNFLVLRT
-310 LDKNFD
+310 FDKSFN

-325 DAPEGIPYRSA
+325 NAPEGTPYRSA

-351 SNSGKLNYV
+351 SNNGKLNYV
-360 VGLYDYVPS
+360 VGLYDYAPAM
-369 LDGDLIS
+369 DGDLIS

-404 IHGKSEQMWFLQTIG
+404 IHGKSDQMWFLQTIG

-429 LVDVPSCEKVGVLPQ
+429 LVDVPSCEKVSVLPQ

-492 PDRTIDHVD
+492 PDCTIDHVD

-529 DDMEYVYIAKKRRED
+529 DDMEYVYIAKKRRTD
-544 GSNKIDNVLEVSKL
+544 GSNKIDNVLEVSTL
-558 DGTVLKSWRGDD
+558 DGTVIKSWRGDD
-570 THVFEKASFPVMN
+570 NYVFSQASFPVM
-583 DLGKR
+583 DELGKR
-588 QMFVVFNDTENNKYD
+588 QMFVVFEDRTNNKYD
-603 MNFYDLPFTKFE
+603 MKFYDLPFTKFE
-615 RGGKGTVEDPY
+615 QGGTGTVEDPY

-631 GDFQQLALEPDK
+631 GDFEQMALEPGK
-643 NYKMVADIDMS
+643 NYKMVADVDMA
-654 KAAQWWTPVKNFTG
+654 KASQWWTPIKSFTG

-678 NLGVKTTEDHTG
+678 NLGVKTTEDHAG
-690 LFGTLDLNGVAK
+690 LFGTLDLNGIAK

-709 TVEVTNTNQFAGVLA
+709 TVEVTNTNQYAGVLA
-724 GETNYTYDGK
+724 GETNYTYDGE

-748 KIEGDDQTFIA
+748 KISGDDQDFVA
-759 AGGLVGSANLK
+759 AGGLVGSANLG
-770 TKINNCSFQG
+770 TNINNCSFQG

-786 SENVGGIVGQTRSG
+786 SENVGGIVGQTRSA

-805 CYANVNATAK
+805 CYANVNAIAK

-851 FVGDNYFN
+851 LVGYNYFN

-874 KSAWNGYAAG
+874 KSAWDGYAAG
-884 GIIGVMERARK
+884 GIIGVMERNRMYGA
-895 DDSGFAKN
+895 
-903 DDSGFAKNCVFDGSV
+903 SGFAKNCVFDGSV
-918 KVLQDGEEINA
+918 KALQDGEEVNA
-929 PAIVHQIAGKT
+929 PATVHQIAGKT
-940 IADDEYS
+940 VADEEY
-947 AGETPEKET
+947 AEDETPEKET

-992 MGYAYGSSLAEPWKE
+992 LQFAYGNKLAEPWKE

-1020 AKAFAV
+1020 AKALAV
-1026 SADDVTVG
+1026 SSDDVTVG
-1034 TTDEGAAVVKVSVYG
+1034 TTDEGTAVVKVSVYG
-1049 LENPDLE
+1049 MENADLE
-1056 SDLEVSSTPNAA
+1056 SDLDVSTKSNNAI
-1068 VSLGETHGNSIDL
+1068 VTFGEAHGNTIDL
-1081 IIKGKKQGAAVV
+1081 VIKGKKQGIDVV
-1093 TVNFGEFSAT
+1093 TVKFGEFSAT
-1103 IHVTVLKNF
+1103 INVTIFKNF
-1112 VSGIESVEAAEALV
+1112 VSGIENVEDAEALV

>member
-1 MRFLSTLCLT
+1 MRILSTLCLT

-26 ASFAKKFKNVDIH
+26 ASFAKKFKNADIH
-39 RLVSVPGMVDCS
+39 RLVSVPGRVDCS

-58 QAGLATV
+58 QAGLATG
-65 GNAPMRIGDT
+65 GNAPMRIGDI
-75 PTNAASGEAYGWV
+75 PTNTASGQTYGWV
-88 TSPDASNWYF
+88 VSPDASNWYF
-98 TQDITSRDSVYSED
+98 TQNITSRDSVYD
-112 YTAHFHESSKITL
+112 GGYYTAHFHESSEITL
-125 FDNNHKQV
+125 FDNSHKQV

-145 HVADITPYGPVTK
+145 HVTDITPYGPITK
-158 KLFDRDE
+158 KLFDGDE
-165 KSNEILVEFHD
+165 KSCEILVEFHD
-176 AFNGSNKYLTRAYD
+176 AFEGKNKFLTRAYD
-190 INTGEIKF
+190 INTGKIKF

-221 THESDEKY
+221 THETDKEY
-229 SIDVIAPPANGQN
+229 SIDVIAPPAYGQN
-242 KWTVEHTF
+242 DWTVEHTF
-250 NFAIDNRITYL
+250 NIAIDNRINYL
-261 QGSCF
+261 QGPCF

-276 YVLAQYDK
+276 YVLAQYEK
-284 PFTNTDV
+284 PFTNTDAS
-291 DDGSK
+291 DGTL
-296 DVKQEPGNFLVLRT
+296 DITQEPDNFLVLRT
-310 LDKNFD
+310 LDKKF
-316 KVDSIRVSI
+316 KQVDSLRVSI
-325 DAPEGIPYRSA
+325 NAPEGTPYRSA

-351 SNSGKLNYV
+351 SNNGNLNYV
-360 VGLYDYVPS
+360 VELFDYAPS
-369 LDGDLIS
+369 LDADLIS
-376 YAVYDSENGKLKDI
+376 FAVYDSENGKLKDI
-390 CDKVTSNKRGLLNT
+390 CDNVASNQWALLNT
-404 IHGKSEQMWFLQTIG
+404 IHGKSEQMWFLQSIG
-419 TSEGSGQQIQ
+419 TGENSGQQIQ
-429 LVDVPSCEKVGVLPQ
+429 LVDVPSCEKAGVLPQ
-444 SIDGNAISSNF
+444 SIDNNSISSNF
-455 DRYPTTANAQGYQY
+455 DRYPTSANAQGYQY
-469 VIALSQAQSNEAGEV
+469 VIALAKAQSNEADEV

-492 PDRTIDHVD
+492 PDCTIDHVD

-506 LKAENFTP
+506 TKAENFTP

-544 GSNKIDNVLEVSKL
+544 GSNKLDNVLEVAKV

-570 THVFEKASFPVMN
+570 THVFERASFPVMN

-588 QMFVVFNDTENNKYD
+588 QMFVAFHDIENDKYD

-615 RGGKGTVEDPY
+615 KGGKGTVEDPY

-631 GDFQQLALEPDK
+631 GDFQQMALEPGK
-643 NYKMVADIDMS
+643 NYKMVADVDMA
-654 KAAQWWTPVKNFTG
+654 KASQWWTPVKNFTG

-678 NLGVKTTEDHTG
+678 NLGVKTTEDHAG
-690 LFGTLDLNGVAK
+690 LFGTLDLNGIAK

-709 TVEVTNTNQFAGVLA
+709 IVEVTNTNEYAGVLA

-734 GKATNVDSIFVYGA
+734 GEATNVDSIFVYGA
-748 KIEGDDQTFIA
+748 KIAGEDQNFIA
-759 AGGLVGSANLK
+759 AGGLVGSANLG

-786 SENVGGIVGQTRSG
+786 SENVGGIVGQTRTG

-826 TPHDYCKFTNCE
+826 TPQDYCKFTNCE

-851 FVGDNYFN
+851 LVGDNYFN
-859 EISNVVSHADIVATK
+859 AISNVVSHADIVATK

-884 GIIGVMERARK
+884 GIIGVMESDWNGA
-895 DDSGFAKN
+895 SGFAK
-903 DDSGFAKNCVFDGSV
+903 SGFVKNCVFDGSV
-918 KVLQDGEEINA
+918 KALQDGEEVNA
-929 PAIVHQIAGKT
+929 PATVHQIAGKT
-940 IADDEYS
+940 IADEEYA
-947 AGETPEKET
+947 AGETPYVEN
-956 RLSGNYTTNNVGS
+956 RLSNNYSTNDAGS
-969 TDATSVD
+969 TDATNVE

-983 EMGKDFFTG
+983 EMNKDFFAG
-992 MGYAYGSSLAEPWKE
+992 MEYAYGSSLAEPWKE
-1007 DGSKIPTLYFNNI
+1007 DGSNIPTLYFNNI
-1020 AKAFAV
+1020 AKAFSV
-1026 SADDVTVG
+1026 SAEDVTVG
-1034 TTDEGAAVVKVSVYG
+1034 TTDEGAVVVKATVYG

-1068 VSLGETHGNSIDL
+1068 VSFGEAHGNSIDL
-1081 IIKGKKQGAAVV
+1081 IIKGKNQGVATV

-1103 IHVTVLKNF
+1103 INVTVLKNY
-1112 VSGIESVEAAEALV
+1112 VSGIESVEDAEALV

>member
-112 YTAHFHESSKITL
+112 YTAHFHESSVITL

-145 HVADITPYGPVTK
+145 HVADITPYGPITK

-369 LDGDLIS
+369 LDGDLIT

-404 IHGKSEQMWFLQTIG
+404 IHGKSDQMWFLQTIG

-429 LVDVPSCEKVGVLPQ
+429 LVDVPSCEKVCVLPQ

-492 PDRTIDHVD
+492 PDCTIDHVD

-529 DDMEYVYIAKKRRED
+529 DDMEYVYIAKKRRTD
-544 GSNKIDNVLEVSKL
+544 GSNKIDNVLEVSTL
-558 DGTVLKSWRGDD
+558 NGTVIKSWRGDD

-631 GDFQQLALEPDK
+631 GDFQQLALEPTK

-709 TVEVTNTNQFAGVLA
+709 TVEVTNTNQYAGVLA

-734 GKATNVDSIFVYGA
+734 GQATNVDSIFVYGA
-748 KIEGDDQTFIA
+748 KIAGDDQGFIA

-786 SENVGGIVGQTRSG
+786 TENVGGIVGQTRSG

-838 VRGQLTAENAVGG
+838 VRGQLTAENTVGG

-859 EISNVVSHADIVATK
+859 EISNVVSHADVVATK

-884 GIIGVMERARK
+884 GIIGVMES
-895 DDSGFAKN
+895 DWNGGT
-903 DDSGFAKNCVFDGSV
+903 GFAKNCVFNGSV
-918 KVLQDGEEINA
+918 KALQDGEEVST
-929 PAIVHQIAGKT
+929 PATVHQIAGKT

-947 AGETPEKET
+947 AGETPKKET

-983 EMGKDFFTG
+983 EMDKDFFTG
-992 MGYAYGSSLAEPWKE
+992 LQYAYGNTLAEPWKE

-1020 AKAFAV
+1020 AKALAV
-1026 SADDVTVG
+1026 SSDDVTVG
-1034 TTDEGAAVVKVSVYG
+1034 TTDEGTAVVKVSVYG
-1049 LENPDLE
+1049 MENADLE
-1056 SDLEVSSTPNAA
+1056 SDLDVSTKSNNAI
-1068 VSLGETHGNSIDL
+1068 VTFGEAHGNTIDL
-1081 IIKGKKQGAAVV
+1081 VIKGKKQGIDVV
-1093 TVNFGEFSAT
+1093 TVKLGEFSAT
-1103 IHVTVLKNF
+1103 INVAIFKNF
-1112 VSGIESVEAAEALV
+1112 VSGIENVEDAEALV

>member
-1 MRFLSTLCLT
+1 MRILSTLCLT

-26 ASFAKKFKNVDIH
+26 ASFAKKFKNADIH
-39 RLVSVPGMVDCS
+39 RLVSVPGRVDCS

-58 QAGLATV
+58 QAGLATG
-65 GNAPMRIGDT
+65 GNAPMRIGDI
-75 PTNAASGEAYGWV
+75 PTNTASGQTYGWV
-88 TSPDASNWYF
+88 VSPDASNWYF
-98 TQDITSRDSVYSED
+98 TQNITSRDSVYD
-112 YTAHFHESSKITL
+112 GGYYTAHFHESSEITL
-125 FDNNHKQV
+125 FDNSHKQV

-145 HVADITPYGPVTK
+145 HVTDITPYGPITK
-158 KLFDRDE
+158 KLFDGDE
-165 KSNEILVEFHD
+165 KSCEILVEFHD
-176 AFNGSNKYLTRAYD
+176 AFEGKNKFLTRAYD
-190 INTGEIKF
+190 INTGKIKF

-221 THESDEKY
+221 THETDKEY
-229 SIDVIAPPANGQN
+229 SIDVIAPPAYGQN
-242 KWTVEHTF
+242 DWTVEHTF
-250 NFAIDNRITYL
+250 NIAIDNRINYL
-261 QGSCF
+261 QGPCF

-276 YVLAQYDK
+276 YVLAQYEK
-284 PFTNTDV
+284 PFTNTDAS
-291 DDGSK
+291 DGTL
-296 DVKQEPGNFLVLRT
+296 DITQEPDNFLVLRT
-310 LDKNFD
+310 LDKKF
-316 KVDSIRVSI
+316 KQVDSLRVSI
-325 DAPEGIPYRSA
+325 NAPEGTPYRSA

-351 SNSGKLNYV
+351 SNNGKLNYV
-360 VGLYDYVPS
+360 VELFDYAPS
-369 LDGDLIS
+369 LDADLIS
-376 YAVYDSENGKLKDI
+376 FAVYDSENGKLKDI
-390 CDKVTSNKRGLLNT
+390 CDNVASNQWALLNT
-404 IHGKSEQMWFLQTIG
+404 IHGKSEQMWFLQSIG
-419 TSEGSGQQIQ
+419 TGENSGQQIQ
-429 LVDVPSCEKVGVLPQ
+429 LVDVPSCEKAGVLPQ
-444 SIDGNAISSNF
+444 SIDNNSISSNF
-455 DRYPTTANAQGYQY
+455 DRYPTSANAQGYQY
-469 VIALSQAQSNEAGEV
+469 VIALAKAQSNEADEV

-492 PDRTIDHVD
+492 PDCTIDHVD

-506 LKAENFTP
+506 TKAENFTP

-544 GSNKIDNVLEVSKL
+544 GSNKLDNVLEVAKV

-570 THVFEKASFPVMN
+570 THVFERASFPVMN

-588 QMFVVFNDTENNKYD
+588 QMFVAFHDIENDKYD

-615 RGGKGTVEDPY
+615 KGGKGTVEDPY

-631 GDFQQLALEPDK
+631 GDFQQMALEPGK
-643 NYKMVADIDMS
+643 NYKMVADVDMA
-654 KAAQWWTPVKNFTG
+654 KASQWWTPVKNFTG

-678 NLGVKTTEDHTG
+678 NLGVKTTEDHAG
-690 LFGTLDLNGVAK
+690 LFGTLDLNGIAK

-709 TVEVTNTNQFAGVLA
+709 IVEVTNTNEYAGVLA

-734 GKATNVDSIFVYGA
+734 GEATNVDSIFVYGA
-748 KIEGDDQTFIA
+748 KIAGEDQNFIA
-759 AGGLVGSANLK
+759 AGGLVGSANLG

-786 SENVGGIVGQTRSG
+786 SENVGGIVGQTRTG

-826 TPHDYCKFTNCE
+826 TPQDYCKFTNCE

-851 FVGDNYFN
+851 LVGDNYFN
-859 EISNVVSHADIVATK
+859 AISNVVSHADIVATK

-884 GIIGVMERARK
+884 GIIGVMESDWNGA
-895 DDSGFAKN
+895 SGFV
-903 DDSGFAKNCVFDGSV
+903 KNCVFDGSV
-918 KVLQDGEEINA
+918 KALQDGEEVNA
-929 PAIVHQIAGKT
+929 PATVHQIAGKT
-940 IADDEYS
+940 IADEEYA
-947 AGETPEKET
+947 AGETPYVEN
-956 RLSGNYTTNNVGS
+956 RLSNNYSTNDAGS
-969 TDATSVD
+969 TDATNVE

-983 EMGKDFFTG
+983 EMNKDFFAG
-992 MGYAYGSSLAEPWKE
+992 MEYAYGSSLAEPWKE
-1007 DGSKIPTLYFNNI
+1007 DGSNIPTLYFNNI
-1020 AKAFAV
+1020 AKAFSV
-1026 SADDVTVG
+1026 SAEDVTVG
-1034 TTDEGAAVVKVSVYG
+1034 TTDEGAVVVKATVYG

-1068 VSLGETHGNSIDL
+1068 VSFGEAHGNSIDL
-1081 IIKGKKQGAAVV
+1081 IIKGKKQGIATV

-1103 IHVTVLKNF
+1103 INVTVLKNYI
-1112 VSGIESVEAAEALV
+1112 SGIESVEDAEALV

>member
-58 QAGLATV
+58 QAGLATG
-65 GNAPMRIGDT
+65 GNAPMRIGDI
-75 PTNAASGEAYGWV
+75 PTNTASGQTYGWIV
-88 TSPDASNWYF
+88 SPDASNWYF
-98 TQDITSRDSVYSED
+98 TQNITSRDSVYD
-112 YTAHFHESSKITL
+112 GGYYTAHFHESSEITL
-125 FDNNHKQV
+125 FDNSHKQV

-145 HVADITPYGPVTK
+145 HVTDIIPYGPITK

-165 KSNEILVEFHD
+165 KSCEILVEFHD
-176 AFNGSNKYLTRAYD
+176 AFEGKNKFLTRAYD
-190 INTGEIKF
+190 INTGKIKF

-221 THESDEKY
+221 THETDKEY
-229 SIDVIAPPANGQN
+229 SIDVIAPPAYGQN
-242 KWTVEHTF
+242 DWTVEHTF
-250 NFAIDNRITYL
+250 NIAIDNRINYL
-261 QGSCF
+261 QGPCF

-276 YVLAQYDK
+276 YVLAQYEK
-284 PFTNTDV
+284 PFTNTDAS
-291 DDGSK
+291 DGTL
-296 DVKQEPGNFLVLRT
+296 DITQEPDNFLVLRT
-310 LDKNFD
+310 LDKKF
-316 KVDSIRVSI
+316 KQVDSLRVSI
-325 DAPEGIPYRSA
+325 NAPEGTPYRSA

-351 SNSGKLNYV
+351 SNNGKLNYV
-360 VGLYDYVPS
+360 VELFDYAPS
-369 LDGDLIS
+369 LDADLIS
-376 YAVYDSENGKLKDI
+376 FAVYDSENGKLKDI
-390 CDKVTSNKRGLLNT
+390 CDNVASNQWALLNT
-404 IHGKSEQMWFLQTIG
+404 IHGKSEQMWFLQSIG
-419 TSEGSGQQIQ
+419 TGENSGQQIQ
-429 LVDVPSCEKVGVLPQ
+429 LVDVPSCEKAGVLPQ
-444 SIDGNAISSNF
+444 SIDNNSISSNF
-455 DRYPTTANAQGYQY
+455 DRYPTSANAQGYQY
-469 VIALSQAQSNEAGEV
+469 VIALAKAQSNEADEV

-492 PDRTIDHVD
+492 PDCTIDHVD

-506 LKAENFTP
+506 AKAENFTP

-544 GSNKIDNVLEVSKL
+544 GSNKLDNVLEVAKV

-570 THVFEKASFPVMN
+570 THVFERASFPVMN

-588 QMFVVFNDTENNKYD
+588 QMFVAFHDIENDKYD

-615 RGGKGTVEDPY
+615 KGGKGTVEDPY

-631 GDFQQLALEPDK
+631 GDFQQMALEPGK
-643 NYKMVADIDMS
+643 NYKMVADVDMA
-654 KAAQWWTPVKNFTG
+654 KASQWWTPVKNFTG

-678 NLGVKTTEDHTG
+678 NLGVKTTEDHAG
-690 LFGTLDLNGVAK
+690 LFGTLDLNGIAK

-709 TVEVTNTNQFAGVLA
+709 TIEVTNSNQYAGVLA
-724 GETNYTYDGK
+724 GETNYTYDGE
-734 GKATNVDSIFVYGA
+734 GEATNVDSIFVYGA
-748 KIEGDDQTFIA
+748 KISGDDQTFIA
-759 AGGLVGSANLK
+759 AGGLVGSANFK

-786 SENVGGIVGQTRSG
+786 SENVGGIVGQTRSA
-800 SSVNA
+800 SNVNA
-805 CYANVNATAK
+805 CYANVNAIAK

-826 TPHDYCKFTNCE
+826 TPQDYCKFTNCE

-851 FVGDNYFN
+851 LVGYNYFN

-884 GIIGVMERARK
+884 GIIGVMEGDRMY
-895 DDSGFAKN
+895 GPP
-903 DDSGFAKNCVFDGSV
+903 GFAKNCVFDGSV
-918 KVLQDGEEINA
+918 KALQDGEEVNA
-929 PAIVHQIAGKT
+929 PATVHQIAGKT
-940 IADDEYS
+940 VADEEY
-947 AGETPEKET
+947 AEGETPEVEK
-956 RLSGNYTTNNVGS
+956 RLSNNYSTNDAGS
-969 TDATSVD
+969 TDATSVE

-983 EMGKDFFTG
+983 EMNKDFFAG
-992 MGYAYGSSLAEPWKE
+992 MEYAYGSSLAEPWKE

-1020 AKAFAV
+1020 AKAFSV

-1034 TTDEGAAVVKVSVYG
+1034 TTDEGAVVVKATVYG

-1068 VSLGETHGNSIDL
+1068 VSFGEAHGNSIDL
-1081 IIKGKKQGAAVV
+1081 IIKGKKQGIATV

>member
-112 YTAHFHESSKITL
+112 YTAHFHESSVITL

-145 HVADITPYGPVTK
+145 HVTDITPYGPVTK

-165 KSNEILVEFHD
+165 NSNEILVEFHD
-176 AFNGSNKYLTRAYD
+176 AFKGSNKYLTRAYD

-206 FDASKGWNSYQRLIM
+206 FDASKGWDSYQRLIM

-469 VIALSQAQSNEAGEV
+469 VIALSQAQSNEKGEV

-529 DDMEYVYIAKKRRED
+529 DDMEYVYIAKKRRTD

-709 TVEVTNTNQFAGVLA
+709 TVEVTKTNQFAGVLA

-884 GIIGVMERARK
+884 GIIGVMESAWN
-895 DDSGFAKN
+895 GG
-903 DDSGFAKNCVFDGSV
+903 SGFAKNCVFDGSV

-929 PAIVHQIAGKT
+929 PATVHQIAGKT

-947 AGETPEKET
+947 AGETPVKET

-976 GAYKAAK
+976 GAYKATK

-1056 SDLEVSSTPNAA
+1056 SDLEVVSSTPNAA

>member
-112 YTAHFHESSKITL
+112 YTAHFHESSVITL

-145 HVADITPYGPVTK
+145 HVTDITPYGPVTK

-165 KSNEILVEFHD
+165 NSNEILVEFHD
-176 AFNGSNKYLTRAYD
+176 AFKGSNKYLTRAYD

-206 FDASKGWNSYQRLIM
+206 FDASKGWDSYQRLIM

-296 DVKQEPGNFLVLRT
+296 DVKQEPNNFLVLRT
-310 LDKNFD
+310 LDKKFD

-748 KIEGDDQTFIA
+748 KIAGEDQMFIA

-838 VRGQLTAENAVGG
+838 VRGQLTAENSVGG

-874 KSAWNGYAAG
+874 KSAWNDYAAG
-884 GIIGVMERARK
+884 GIIGVMESARK
-895 DDSGFAKN
+895 

-929 PAIVHQIAGKT
+929 PATVHQIAGKT

-947 AGETPEKET
+947 AGETPAKET

>member
-112 YTAHFHESSKITL
+112 YTAHFHESSVITL

-145 HVADITPYGPVTK
+145 HVTDITPYGPVTK

-165 KSNEILVEFHD
+165 NSNEILVEFHD
-176 AFNGSNKYLTRAYD
+176 AFKGSNKYLTRAYD

-206 FDASKGWNSYQRLIM
+206 FDASKGWDSYQRLIM

-296 DVKQEPGNFLVLRT
+296 DVKQEPNNFLVLRT
-310 LDKNFD
+310 LDKKFD

-748 KIEGDDQTFIA
+748 KIAGEDQMFIA

-874 KSAWNGYAAG
+874 KSAWNGYDAG
-884 GIIGVMERARK
+884 GIIGVMESARK
-895 DDSGFAKN
+895 

-929 PAIVHQIAGKT
+929 PATVHQIAGKT

-947 AGETPEKET
+947 AGETPAKET

-1056 SDLEVSSTPNAA
+1056 SDLEVVSSTPNAA

>member
-1 MRFLSTLCLT
+1 MRILSTLCLS

-39 RLVSVPGMVDCS
+39 RLVSVPGLVDCS

-58 QAGLATV
+58 QAGFATV
-65 GNAPMRIGDT
+65 SNAPMRSSDT
-75 PTNAASGEAYGWV
+75 PANAASGQTYGWV
-88 TSPDASNWYF
+88 SAPDASNWYF
-98 TQDITSRDSVYSED
+98 TQDITSRDSVFSEF

-145 HVADITPYGPVTK
+145 HVADITPYGPITK

-229 SIDVIAPPANGQN
+229 SIDVIAPPANGQTD
-242 KWTVEHTF
+242 WTVEHTF
-250 NFAIDNRITYL
+250 NFDIDNKITYL

-276 YVLAQYDK
+276 YVLAEYDK
-284 PFTNTDV
+284 PFTKTDAG
-291 DDGSK
+291 DGST
-296 DVKQEPGNFLVLRT
+296 DIKQEPDNFLVLRT
-310 LDKNFD
+310 FDKSFN

-325 DAPEGIPYRSA
+325 NAPEGTPYRSA

-351 SNSGKLNYV
+351 SNNGKLNYV
-360 VGLYDYVPS
+360 VGLYDYAPA
-369 LDGDLIS
+369 LDGNLIS

-404 IHGKSEQMWFLQTIG
+404 IHGKSDQMWFLQTIG

-429 LVDVPSCEKVGVLPQ
+429 LVDVPSCEKVSVLPQ

-492 PDRTIDHVD
+492 PDCTIDHVD

-529 DDMEYVYIAKKRRED
+529 DDMEYVYIAKKRRTD
-544 GSNKIDNVLEVSKL
+544 GSNKIDNVLEVSTL
-558 DGTVLKSWRGDD
+558 DGTVIKSWRGDD
-570 THVFEKASFPVMN
+570 NYVFSQASFPVMN

-588 QMFVVFNDTENNKYD
+588 QMFVVFEDRANNKYD

-615 RGGKGTVEDPY
+615 QGGTGTVEDPY
-626 LISTT
+626 LIATT
-631 GDFQQLALEPDK
+631 GDFQQLALEPTK

-690 LFGTLDLNGVAK
+690 LFGTLDLNGIAK

-709 TVEVTNTNQFAGVLA
+709 TVEVTNSNQYAGVLA
-724 GETNYTYDGK
+724 GETNYTYDGE

-748 KIEGDDQTFIA
+748 KISGDDQDFVA
-759 AGGLVGSANLK
+759 AGGLVGSANLG
-770 TKINNCSFQG
+770 TNINNCSFQG

-786 SENVGGIVGQTRSG
+786 SENVGGIVGQTRSA

-805 CYANVNATAK
+805 CYANVNAIAK

-851 FVGDNYFN
+851 LVGYNYFN

-874 KSAWNGYAAG
+874 KSAWDGYAAG
-884 GIIGVMERARK
+884 GIIGVMERNRMYGA
-895 DDSGFAKN
+895 
-903 DDSGFAKNCVFDGSV
+903 SGFAKNCVFDGSV
-918 KVLQDGEEINA
+918 KALQDGEEVNA
-929 PAIVHQIAGKT
+929 PATVHQIAGKT
-940 IADDEYS
+940 VADEEY
-947 AGETPEKET
+947 AEGETPEVEK
-956 RLSGNYTTNNVGS
+956 RLSNNYSTNDAGS
-969 TDATSVD
+969 TDATSVE

-992 MGYAYGSSLAEPWKE
+992 LQYAYGNKLAEPWKE

-1026 SADDVTVG
+1026 SSDDVTVG
-1034 TTDEGAAVVKVSVYG
+1034 TTDEGTAVVKVSVYG
-1049 LENPDLE
+1049 MENADLE
-1056 SDLEVSSTPNAA
+1056 SDLDVSTKSNNAI
-1068 VSLGETHGNSIDL
+1068 VTFGEAHGNTIDL
-1081 IIKGKKQGAAVV
+1081 VIKGKKQGIDVV
-1093 TVNFGEFSAT
+1093 TVKFGEFSAT
-1103 IHVTVLKNF
+1103 INVTIFKNF
-1112 VSGIESVEAAEALV
+1112 VSGIENVEDAEALV

>member
-1 MRFLSTLCLT
+1 MRILSTLCLA
-11 LLLGASGTAAMASSK
+11 LLLGASGTAALASNK

-39 RLVSVPGMVDCS
+39 RLVSVPGLVDCS

-58 QAGLATV
+58 QAGFATV
-65 GNAPMRIGDT
+65 SNAPMRIGDT
-75 PTNAASGEAYGWV
+75 PTNTASGQTYGWV
-88 TSPDASNWYF
+88 SAPDASNWYF
-98 TQDITSRDSVYSED
+98 TQSFTSRDSVYSEF
-112 YTAHFHESSKITL
+112 YTAHFHESSEITL
-125 FDNNHKQV
+125 FDNSHKQV

-145 HVADITPYGPVTK
+145 HVTDITPYGPITK

-165 KSNEILVEFHD
+165 KSCEILVEFHD
-176 AFNGSNKYLTRAYD
+176 AYNGKNKFLTRAYD
-190 INTGEIKF
+190 INTGDIKF

-206 FDASKGWNSYQRLIM
+206 FDASKEWNSYQRLIM
-221 THESDEKY
+221 THETDKMY
-229 SIDVIAPPANGQN
+229 SIDVIAPPAYGQN
-242 KWTVEHTF
+242 DWTVEHTF
-250 NFAIDNRITYL
+250 NFPIDNRINYL

-276 YVLAQYDK
+276 YVLAQYEK
-284 PFTNTDV
+284 PFTNTDAS
-291 DDGSK
+291 DGTL
-296 DVKQEPGNFLVLRT
+296 DITQEPDNFLVLRT
-310 LDKNFD
+310 LDKKF
-316 KVDSIRVSI
+316 KQVDSIRVSI
-325 DAPEGIPYRSA
+325 NAPEGTPYRSA

-360 VGLYDYVPS
+360 VGLHDYAPA

-404 IHGKSEQMWFLQTIG
+404 IHGKSDQMWFLQTIG

-444 SIDGNAISSNF
+444 SIEGNNISSNF
-455 DRYPTTANAQGYQY
+455 DRYPTSANAQGYQY
-469 VIALSQAQSNEAGEV
+469 VIALAYAQSNEAGEV

-492 PDRTIDHVD
+492 PDCSIDHVD

-506 LKAENFTP
+506 TKAENFTP

-544 GSNKIDNVLEVSKL
+544 GSNKLDNVLEVAKV

-570 THVFEKASFPVMN
+570 NYVFSQASFPVM
-583 DLGKR
+583 DELGKR
-588 QMFVVFNDTENNKYD
+588 QMFVVFEDRTNNKYD

-615 RGGKGTVEDPY
+615 QGGTGTVEDPY

-631 GDFQQLALEPDK
+631 GDFEQMALEPGK
-643 NYKMVADIDMS
+643 NYKMVADVDMA
-654 KAAQWWTPVKNFTG
+654 KASQWWTPVKNFTG

-678 NLGVKTTEDHTG
+678 NLGVKTTEDHAG
-690 LFGTLDLNGVAK
+690 LFGTLDLNGIAK

-709 TVEVTNTNQFAGVLA
+709 IVEVTNTNQFAGVLA

-748 KIEGDDQTFIA
+748 KISGDDQQFIA
-759 AGGLVGSANLK
+759 AGGLVGSANLG

-786 SENVGGIVGQTRSG
+786 TENVGGIVGQTRSG

-859 EISNVVSHADIVATK
+859 AISNVVSHADIVATK

-884 GIIGVMERARK
+884 GIIGVMESDWNGAIGLAK
-895 DDSGFAKN
+895 SGFV
-903 DDSGFAKNCVFDGSV
+903 KNCVFDGSV
-918 KVLQDGEEINA
+918 KALQDGEEVNA
-929 PAIVHQIAGKT
+929 PATVHQIAGKT
-940 IADDEYS
+940 IVDEEYA
-947 AGETPEKET
+947 AGETPYVEN
-956 RLSGNYTTNNVGS
+956 RLSNNYSTNDAGS
-969 TDATSVD
+969 TDATSVE

-983 EMGKDFFTG
+983 EMNKDFFAG
-992 MGYAYGSSLAEPWKE
+992 MEYAYGSSLAEPWKE

-1020 AKAFAV
+1020 AKALAV
-1026 SADDVTVG
+1026 SSDDVTVG
-1034 TTDEGAAVVKVSVYG
+1034 TTDEGTAVVKVSVYG
-1049 LENPDLE
+1049 MENPDLE
-1056 SDLEVSSTPNAA
+1056 SELNFSASKGNAI
-1068 VSLGETHGNSIDL
+1068 VTLGEAHGNTIDL
-1081 IIKGKKQGAAVV
+1081 VIKGKKQGIDVV
-1093 TVNFGEFSAT
+1093 TVKFGEFSAT
-1103 IHVTVLKNF
+1103 INVTIFKNF
-1112 VSGIESVEAAEALV
+1112 VSGIENVEDAEALV

>member
-1 MRFLSTLCLT
+1 MRILSTLCLT

-39 RLVSVPGMVDCS
+39 RLVSVPGLVDCS

-58 QAGLATV
+58 QAGFATV
-65 GNAPMRIGDT
+65 SNAPMRSSDT
-75 PTNAASGEAYGWV
+75 PANTASGQTYGWV
-88 TSPDASNWYF
+88 TAPDASNWYF
-98 TQDITSRDSVYSED
+98 TQDITSRDSVFSEF

-145 HVADITPYGPVTK
+145 HVADITPYGPITK

-229 SIDVIAPPANGQN
+229 SIDVIAPPANGQTD
-242 KWTVEHTF
+242 WTVEHTF
-250 NFAIDNRITYL
+250 NFDIDNKITYL

-276 YVLAQYDK
+276 YVLAEYDK
-284 PFTNTDV
+284 PFTKTDAG
-291 DDGSK
+291 DGST
-296 DVKQEPGNFLVLRT
+296 DIKQEPDNFLVLRT
-310 LDKNFD
+310 FDKSFD
-316 KVDSIRVSI
+316 KVDSLRVSI
-325 DAPEGIPYRSA
+325 NAPEGTPYRSA

-360 VGLYDYVPS
+360 VGLHDYAPA

-404 IHGKSEQMWFLQTIG
+404 IHGKSDQMWFLQTIG

-429 LVDVPSCEKVGVLPQ
+429 LVDVPSCEKVCVLPQ

-469 VIALSQAQSNEAGEV
+469 VIALSKAQSNEAGEV

-492 PDRTIDHVD
+492 PDCTIDHVD

-506 LKAENFTP
+506 TKAENFTP
-514 LINSTSLNPYLFNTD
+514 LINSTSLNPYLFNTN

-544 GSNKIDNVLEVSKL
+544 GSNKLDNVLEVSTL
-558 DGTVLKSWRGDD
+558 DGTVIKSWRGDD
-570 THVFEKASFPVMN
+570 NYVFSQASFPVMN

-588 QMFVVFNDTENNKYD
+588 QMFVVFEDRANNKYD
-603 MNFYDLPFTKFE
+603 MKFYDLPFTKFE
-615 RGGKGTVEDPY
+615 QGGTGTVEDPY
-626 LISTT
+626 LIATT
-631 GDFQQLALEPDK
+631 GDFQQLALEPTK

-690 LFGTLDLNGVAK
+690 LFGTLDLNGIAK

-734 GKATNVDSIFVYGA
+734 GQATNVDSIFVYGA
-748 KIEGDDQTFIA
+748 KIAGDDQSFIA

-884 GIIGVMERARK
+884 GIVGVIESDWSAYPIGFV
-895 DDSGFAKN
+895 
-903 DDSGFAKNCVFDGSV
+903 KNCVFDGSV
-918 KVLQDGEEINA
+918 KALQDGEEVSA
-929 PAIVHQIAGKT
+929 PATVHQIAGKT
-940 IADDEYS
+940 IADEEYS
-947 AGETPEKET
+947 EGETPKKET

-992 MGYAYGSSLAEPWKE
+992 LQYAYGNTLAEPWKE

-1020 AKAFAV
+1020 AKALAV
-1026 SADDVTVG
+1026 SSDDVTVG
-1034 TTDEGAAVVKVSVYG
+1034 TTDEGTAVVKVSVYG
-1049 LENPDLE
+1049 MENADLE
-1056 SDLEVSSTPNAA
+1056 DELDFSASKGNAI
-1068 VSLGETHGNSIDL
+1068 VSLGEAHGNTIDL
-1081 IIKGKKQGAAVV
+1081 VIKGKKQGIDVV
-1093 TVNFGEFSAT
+1093 TVKFGEFSAT
-1103 IHVTVLKNF
+1103 INVTIFKNF
-1112 VSGIESVEAAEALV
+1112 VSGIENVEDAEALV

-1156 GAAFST
+1156 GAAFCT

>member
-1 MRFLSTLCLT
+1 MRILSTLCLT

-39 RLVSVPGMVDCS
+39 RLVSVPGLVDCS

-58 QAGLATV
+58 QAGFATV
-65 GNAPMRIGDT
+65 SNTPMRSSDT
-75 PTNAASGEAYGWV
+75 LANAASGQTYGWV
-88 TSPDASNWYF
+88 TAPDASNWYF
-98 TQDITSRDSVYSED
+98 TQDITSRDSVYSEF

-145 HVADITPYGPVTK
+145 HVADITPYGPITK

-165 KSNEILVEFHD
+165 NSNEILVEFHD
-176 AFNGSNKYLTRAYD
+176 AFSGSNKYLTRAYD

-229 SIDVIAPPANGQN
+229 SIDVIAPPAVGQTD
-242 KWTVEHTF
+242 WTVEHTF
-250 NFAIDNRITYL
+250 NFDIDNKITYL

-276 YVLAQYDK
+276 YVLAEYDK
-284 PFTNTDV
+284 PFTNTDAG
-291 DDGSK
+291 DGSE
-296 DVKQEPGNFLVLRT
+296 DIKQEPGNFLVLRT
-310 LDKNFD
+310 FDKSFN

-325 DAPEGIPYRSA
+325 DAPEGTPYRSA

-360 VGLYDYVPS
+360 VGLHDYAPA

-376 YAVYDSENGKLKDI
+376 YAVYDSKGKLKDI

-469 VIALSQAQSNEAGEV
+469 VIALSKAQSNEAGEV

-492 PDRTIDHVD
+492 PDCTIDHVD

-506 LKAENFTP
+506 TKAENFTP
-514 LINSTSLNPYLFNTD
+514 LINSTSLNPYLFNTN

-544 GSNKIDNVLEVSKL
+544 GSNKLDNVLEVSTL
-558 DGTVLKSWRGDD
+558 DGTVIKSWRGDD
-570 THVFEKASFPVMN
+570 NYVFSQASFPVMN

-588 QMFVVFNDTENNKYD
+588 QMFVVFEDRANNKYD
-603 MNFYDLPFTKFE
+603 MKFYDLPFTKFE
-615 RGGKGTVEDPY
+615 QGGTGTVEDPY
-626 LISTT
+626 LIATT
-631 GDFQQLALEPDK
+631 GDFQQLALEPTK

-690 LFGTLDLNGVAK
+690 LFGTLDLNGIAK

-734 GKATNVDSIFVYGA
+734 GQATNVDSIFVYGA
-748 KIEGDDQTFIA
+748 KIAGDDQSFIA

-884 GIIGVMERARK
+884 GIVGVIESDWSAYPIGFV
-895 DDSGFAKN
+895 
-903 DDSGFAKNCVFDGSV
+903 KNCVFDGSV
-918 KVLQDGEEINA
+918 KALQDGEEVNA
-929 PAIVHQIAGKT
+929 PATVHQIAGKT

-947 AGETPEKET
+947 AGETPKKET

-992 MGYAYGSSLAEPWKE
+992 LQYAYGNTLAEPWKE

-1020 AKAFAV
+1020 AKALAV
-1026 SADDVTVG
+1026 SSDDVTVG
-1034 TTDEGAAVVKVSVYG
+1034 TTDEGTAVVKVSVYG
-1049 LENPDLE
+1049 MENADLE
-1056 SDLEVSSTPNAA
+1056 SDLDVSTKGNNAI
-1068 VSLGETHGNSIDL
+1068 VTFGEAHGNTIDL
-1081 IIKGKKQGAAVV
+1081 VIKGKKQGIDVV
-1093 TVNFGEFSAT
+1093 TVSLGEFSAT
-1103 IHVTVLKNF
+1103 INVTIFKNF
-1112 VSGIESVEAAEALV
+1112 VSGIENVEDAEALV

-1174 TDKAGHKATAK
+1174 TDKAGHKAIAK

>member
-1 MRFLSTLCLT
+1 MRILSTLCLT

-39 RLVSVPGMVDCS
+39 RLVSVPGLVDCS

-58 QAGLATV
+58 QAGFATV
-65 GNAPMRIGDT
+65 SNAPMRSSDT
-75 PTNAASGEAYGWV
+75 PANTASGQTYGWV
-88 TSPDASNWYF
+88 TAPDASNWYF
-98 TQDITSRDSVYSED
+98 TQDITSRDSVFSEF
-112 YTAHFHESSKITL
+112 YTAHFHESSEITL

-145 HVADITPYGPVTK
+145 HVADITPYGPITK

-229 SIDVIAPPANGQN
+229 SIDVIAPPANGQTD
-242 KWTVEHTF
+242 WTVEHTF
-250 NFAIDNRITYL
+250 NFDIDNKITYL

-276 YVLAQYDK
+276 YVLAEYDK
-284 PFTNTDV
+284 PFTKTDAG
-291 DDGSK
+291 DGST
-296 DVKQEPGNFLVLRT
+296 DIKQEPDNFLVLRT
-310 LDKNFD
+310 FDKSFD
-316 KVDSIRVSI
+316 KVDSVRVSI
-325 DAPEGIPYRSA
+325 NAPEGTPYRSA

-351 SNSGKLNYV
+351 SNNGKLNYV
-360 VGLYDYVPS
+360 VGLHDYAPA

-404 IHGKSEQMWFLQTIG
+404 IHGKSDQMWFLQTIG

-429 LVDVPSCEKVGVLPQ
+429 LVDVPSCEKVCVLPQ

-469 VIALSQAQSNEAGEV
+469 VIALSKAQSNEAGEV

-492 PDRTIDHVD
+492 PDCTIDHVD

-506 LKAENFTP
+506 TKAENFTP
-514 LINSTSLNPYLFNTD
+514 LINSTSLNPYLFNTN

-544 GSNKIDNVLEVSKL
+544 GSNKLDNVLEVSTL
-558 DGTVLKSWRGDD
+558 DGTVIKSWRGDD
-570 THVFEKASFPVMN
+570 NYVFSQASFPVM
-583 DLGKR
+583 DELGKR
-588 QMFVVFNDTENNKYD
+588 QMFVVFEDRANNKYD

-615 RGGKGTVEDPY
+615 QGGTGTVEDPY
-626 LISTT
+626 LIATT
-631 GDFQQLALEPDK
+631 GDFQQLALEPTK

-654 KAAQWWTPVKNFTG
+654 KAAQWWAPVKNFTG

-678 NLGVKTTEDHTG
+678 NLGVKTTEDHAG
-690 LFGTLDLNGVAK
+690 LFGTLDLNGIAK

-709 TVEVTNTNQFAGVLA
+709 TVEVTNSNQYAGVLA

-734 GKATNVDSIFVYGA
+734 GQATNVDSIFVYGA
-748 KIEGDDQTFIA
+748 KIAGDDQGFIA

-770 TKINNCSFQG
+770 NT
-780 EITLPN
+780 
-786 SENVGGIVGQTRSG
+786 
-800 SSVNA
+800 
-805 CYANVNATAK
+805 
-815 TVLGGIVGIAG
+815 
-826 TPHDYCKFTNCE
+826 
-838 VRGQLTAENAVGG
+838 VGG

-859 EISNVVSHADIVATK
+859 EISNVVSHADVVATK

-884 GIIGVMERARK
+884 GIIGVMQS
-895 DDSGFAKN
+895 DWNGGT
-903 DDSGFAKNCVFDGSV
+903 GFAKNCVFDGSV
-918 KVLQDGEEINA
+918 KALQDGEEVST
-929 PAIVHQIAGKT
+929 PATVHQIAGKT

-947 AGETPEKET
+947 AGETPKKET

-983 EMGKDFFTG
+983 EMDKDFFTG
-992 MGYAYGSSLAEPWKE
+992 LQYAYGNKLAEPWKE

-1026 SADDVTVG
+1026 SSDDVTVG
-1034 TTDEGAAVVKVSVYG
+1034 TTDEGTAIVKVSVYG
-1049 LENPDLE
+1049 MENPDLE
-1056 SDLEVSSTPNAA
+1056 SDLEVSTSKDNAIVA
-1068 VSLGETHGNSIDL
+1068 FGEAHGNTIDL
-1081 IIKGKKQGAAVV
+1081 VIKGKKQGIDVV
-1093 TVNFGEFSAT
+1093 TVSLGEFSAT
-1103 IHVTVLKNF
+1103 INVTIFKNF
-1112 VSGIESVEAAEALV
+1112 VSGIENVEDAEALV

>member
-1 MRFLSTLCLT
+1 MRILSTLCLA
-11 LLLGASGTAAMASSK
+11 LLLGASGTAALASNK

-39 RLVSVPGMVDCS
+39 RLVSVPGLVDCS

-58 QAGLATV
+58 QAGFATV
-65 GNAPMRIGDT
+65 SNAPMRIGDT
-75 PTNAASGEAYGWV
+75 PTNTASGQTYGWV
-88 TSPDASNWYF
+88 SAPDASNWYF
-98 TQDITSRDSVYSED
+98 TQSFTSRDSVYSEF
-112 YTAHFHESSKITL
+112 YTAHFHESSEITL
-125 FDNNHKQV
+125 FDNSHKQV

-145 HVADITPYGPVTK
+145 HVTDITPYGPITK

-165 KSNEILVEFHD
+165 KSCEILVEFHD
-176 AFNGSNKYLTRAYD
+176 AYNGKNKFLTRAYD
-190 INTGEIKF
+190 INTGDIKF

-206 FDASKGWNSYQRLIM
+206 FDASKEWNSYQRLIM
-221 THESDEKY
+221 THETDKMY
-229 SIDVIAPPANGQN
+229 SIDVIAPPAYGQN
-242 KWTVEHTF
+242 DWTVEHTF
-250 NFAIDNRITYL
+250 NFPVDNRINYL

-276 YVLAQYDK
+276 YVLAQYEK
-284 PFTNTDV
+284 PFTKTDAG
-291 DDGSK
+291 DGST
-296 DVKQEPGNFLVLRT
+296 DIKQEPDNFLVLRT
-310 LDKNFD
+310 FDKSFN

-325 DAPEGIPYRSA
+325 NAPEGTPYRSA

-360 VGLYDYVPS
+360 VGLYDYAPA

-404 IHGKSEQMWFLQTIG
+404 IHGKSDQMWFLQTIG

-444 SIDGNAISSNF
+444 SIEGNNISSNF
-455 DRYPTTANAQGYQY
+455 DRYPTSANAQGYQY
-469 VIALSQAQSNEAGEV
+469 VIALAYAQSNEAGEV

-492 PDRTIDHVD
+492 PDCSIDHVD

-506 LKAENFTP
+506 TKAENFTP

-544 GSNKIDNVLEVSKL
+544 GSNKLDNVLEVAKV

-570 THVFEKASFPVMN
+570 NYVFSQASFPVM
-583 DLGKR
+583 DELGKR
-588 QMFVVFNDTENNKYD
+588 QMFVVFEDRTNNKYD

-615 RGGKGTVEDPY
+615 QGGTGTVEDPY

-631 GDFQQLALEPDK
+631 GDFEQMALEPGK
-643 NYKMVADIDMS
+643 NYKMVADVDMA
-654 KAAQWWTPVKNFTG
+654 KASQWWTPVKNFTG

-678 NLGVKTTEDHTG
+678 NLGVKTTEDHAG
-690 LFGTLDLNGVAK
+690 LFGTLDLNGIAK

-709 TVEVTNTNQFAGVLA
+709 IVEVTNTNQFAGVLA

-734 GKATNVDSIFVYGA
+734 GQATNVDSIFVYGA
-748 KIEGDDQTFIA
+748 KISGDDQQFIA
-759 AGGLVGSANLK
+759 AGGLVGSANLG

-786 SENVGGIVGQTRSG
+786 TENVGGIVGQTRSG

-859 EISNVVSHADIVATK
+859 AISNVVSHADIVATK

-884 GIIGVMERARK
+884 GIIGVMESDWNGAIGLAK
-895 DDSGFAKN
+895 SGFV
-903 DDSGFAKNCVFDGSV
+903 KNCVFDGSV
-918 KVLQDGEEINA
+918 KALQDGEEVNA
-929 PAIVHQIAGKT
+929 PATVHQIAGKT
-940 IADDEYS
+940 IVDEEYA
-947 AGETPEKET
+947 AGETPYVEN
-956 RLSGNYTTNNVGS
+956 RLSNNYSTNDAGS
-969 TDATSVD
+969 TDATSVE

-983 EMGKDFFTG
+983 EMNKDFFAG
-992 MGYAYGSSLAEPWKE
+992 MEYAYGSSLAEPWKE

-1020 AKAFAV
+1020 AKALAV
-1026 SADDVTVG
+1026 SSDDVTVG
-1034 TTDEGAAVVKVSVYG
+1034 TTDEGTAVVKVSVYG
-1049 LENPDLE
+1049 MENPDLE
-1056 SDLEVSSTPNAA
+1056 SELNFSASKGNAI
-1068 VSLGETHGNSIDL
+1068 VTLGEAHGNTIDL
-1081 IIKGKKQGAAVV
+1081 VIKGKKQGIDVV
-1093 TVNFGEFSAT
+1093 TVKFGEFSAT
-1103 IHVTVLKNF
+1103 INVTIFKNF
-1112 VSGIESVEAAEALV
+1112 VSGIENVEDAEALV

>member
-1 MRFLSTLCLT
+1 MRILSTLCLT

-39 RLVSVPGMVDCS
+39 RLVSVPGLVDCS

-58 QAGLATV
+58 QAGFATV
-65 GNAPMRIGDT
+65 SNTPMRSSDT
-75 PTNAASGEAYGWV
+75 PANAASGQTYGWV
-88 TSPDASNWYF
+88 TAPDASNWYF
-98 TQDITSRDSVYSED
+98 TQDITSRDSVFSEF

-145 HVADITPYGPVTK
+145 HVADITPYGPITK

-165 KSNEILVEFHD
+165 NSNEILVEFHD

-229 SIDVIAPPANGQN
+229 SIDVIAPPAVGQTD
-242 KWTVEHTF
+242 WTVEHTF
-250 NFAIDNRITYL
+250 NFDIDNKITYL

-276 YVLAQYDK
+276 YVLAEYDK
-284 PFTNTDV
+284 PFTNTDAG
-291 DDGSK
+291 DGSE
-296 DVKQEPGNFLVLRT
+296 DIKQEPGNFLVLRT
-310 LDKNFD
+310 FDKSFN

-325 DAPEGIPYRSA
+325 DAPEGTPYRSA

-360 VGLYDYVPS
+360 VGLHDYAPA

-376 YAVYDSENGKLKDI
+376 YAVYDSKGKLKDI

-419 TSEGSGQQIQ
+419 TSEGSGQQIL

-469 VIALSQAQSNEAGEV
+469 VIALSKAQSNEAGEV

-492 PDRTIDHVD
+492 PDCTIDHVD

-506 LKAENFTP
+506 TKAENFTP
-514 LINSTSLNPYLFNTD
+514 LINSTSLNPYLFNTN

-544 GSNKIDNVLEVSKL
+544 GSNKLDNVLEVSTL
-558 DGTVLKSWRGDD
+558 DGTVIKSWRGDD
-570 THVFEKASFPVMN
+570 NYVFSQASFPVMN

-588 QMFVVFNDTENNKYD
+588 QMFVVFEDRANNKYD
-603 MNFYDLPFTKFE
+603 MKFYDLPFTKFE
-615 RGGKGTVEDPY
+615 QGGTGTVEDPY
-626 LISTT
+626 LIATT
-631 GDFQQLALEPDK
+631 GDFQQLALEPTK
-643 NYKMVADIDMS
+643 NYKMVANIDMS
-654 KAAQWWTPVKNFTG
+654 KAAQWWIPVKNFTG

-690 LFGTLDLNGVAK
+690 LFGTLDLNGIAK

-734 GKATNVDSIFVYGA
+734 GQATNVDSIFVYGA
-748 KIEGDDQTFIA
+748 KIAGDDQSFIA

-838 VRGQLTAENAVGG
+838 VRGHLTAENSVGG

-884 GIIGVMERARK
+884 GIVGVIESDWSAYPIGFV
-895 DDSGFAKN
+895 
-903 DDSGFAKNCVFDGSV
+903 KNCVFDGSV
-918 KVLQDGEEINA
+918 KALQDGEEVNA
-929 PAIVHQIAGKT
+929 PATVHQIAGKT

-947 AGETPEKET
+947 AGETPKKET

-992 MGYAYGSSLAEPWKE
+992 LQYAYGNTLAEPWKE

-1020 AKAFAV
+1020 AKALAV
-1026 SADDVTVG
+1026 SSDDVTVG
-1034 TTDEGAAVVKVSVYG
+1034 TTDEGTAVVKVSVYG
-1049 LENPDLE
+1049 MENADLE
-1056 SDLEVSSTPNAA
+1056 SDLDVSTKGNNAI
-1068 VSLGETHGNSIDL
+1068 VTFGEAHGNTIDL
-1081 IIKGKKQGAAVV
+1081 VIKGKKQGIDVV
-1093 TVNFGEFSAT
+1093 TVSLGEFSAT
-1103 IHVTVLKNF
+1103 INVTIFKNF
-1112 VSGIESVEAAEALV
+1112 VSGIENVEDAEALV

>member
-112 YTAHFHESSKITL
+112 YTAHFHESSVITL

-145 HVADITPYGPVTK
+145 HVTDITPYGSVTK

-165 KSNEILVEFHD
+165 NSNEILVEFHD
-176 AFNGSNKYLTRAYD
+176 AFKGSNKYLTRAYD

-206 FDASKGWNSYQRLIM
+206 FDASKGWDSYQRLIM

-296 DVKQEPGNFLVLRT
+296 DVKQEPNNFLVLRT
-310 LDKNFD
+310 LDENFD

-351 SNSGKLNYV
+351 NNSGKLNYV

-884 GIIGVMERARK
+884 GIIGVMESAWN
-895 DDSGFAKN
+895 GG
-903 DDSGFAKNCVFDGSV
+903 SGFAKNCVFDGSV

-929 PAIVHQIAGKT
+929 PATVHQIAGKT

-947 AGETPEKET
+947 AGETPAKET

-1056 SDLEVSSTPNAA
+1056 SDLEVVSSTPNAA

>member
-1 MRFLSTLCLT
+1 MRILSTLCLT

-39 RLVSVPGMVDCS
+39 RLVSVPGLVDCS

-58 QAGLATV
+58 QAGFATV
-65 GNAPMRIGDT
+65 SNTPMRSSDT
-75 PTNAASGEAYGWV
+75 PANAASGQTYGWV
-88 TSPDASNWYF
+88 SAPDASNWYF
-98 TQDITSRDSVYSED
+98 TQDITSRDSVFSEF

-145 HVADITPYGPVTK
+145 HVADITPYGPITK

-229 SIDVIAPPANGQN
+229 SIDVIAPPANGQTD
-242 KWTVEHTF
+242 WTVEHTF
-250 NFAIDNRITYL
+250 NFDIDNKITYL

-276 YVLAQYDK
+276 YVLAEYDK
-284 PFTNTDV
+284 PFTKTDAG
-291 DDGSK
+291 DGST
-296 DVKQEPGNFLVLRT
+296 DIKQEPDNFLVLRT
-310 LDKNFD
+310 FDKSFN

-325 DAPEGIPYRSA
+325 NAPEGTPYRSA

-351 SNSGKLNYV
+351 SNNGKLNYV
-360 VGLYDYVPS
+360 VGLYDYAPA

-404 IHGKSEQMWFLQTIG
+404 IHGKSDQMWFLQTIG

-429 LVDVPSCEKVGVLPQ
+429 LVDVPSCEKVSVLPQ

-492 PDRTIDHVD
+492 PDCTIDHVD

-514 LINSTSLNPYLFNTD
+514 LINSTSLNPYLFNTN

-544 GSNKIDNVLEVSKL
+544 GSNKLDNVLEVSTL
-558 DGTVLKSWRGDD
+558 DGTVIKSWRGDD
-570 THVFEKASFPVMN
+570 NYVFSQASFPVMN

-588 QMFVVFNDTENNKYD
+588 QMFVVFEDRANNKYD
-603 MNFYDLPFTKFE
+603 MKFYDLPFTKFE
-615 RGGKGTVEDPY
+615 QGGTGIVEDPY
-626 LISTT
+626 LIATT
-631 GDFQQLALEPDK
+631 GDFQQLALEPTK

-690 LFGTLDLNGVAK
+690 LFGTLDLNGIAK

-734 GKATNVDSIFVYGA
+734 GQATNVDSIFVYGA
-748 KIEGDDQTFIA
+748 KIAGDDQSFIA

-884 GIIGVMERARK
+884 GIVGVIESDWSAYPIGFV
-895 DDSGFAKN
+895 
-903 DDSGFAKNCVFDGSV
+903 KNCVFDGSV
-918 KVLQDGEEINA
+918 KALQDGEEVNA
-929 PAIVHQIAGKT
+929 PATVHQIAGKT

-947 AGETPEKET
+947 AGETPKKET

-992 MGYAYGSSLAEPWKE
+992 LQYAYGNTLAEPWKE

-1020 AKAFAV
+1020 AKALAV
-1026 SADDVTVG
+1026 SSDDVTVG
-1034 TTDEGAAVVKVSVYG
+1034 TTDEGTAVVKVSVYG
-1049 LENPDLE
+1049 MENADLE
-1056 SDLEVSSTPNAA
+1056 SDLDVSIKGNNAI
-1068 VSLGETHGNSIDL
+1068 VTFGEAHGNTIDL
-1081 IIKGKKQGAAVV
+1081 VIKGKKQGIDVV
-1093 TVNFGEFSAT
+1093 TVSLGEFSAT
-1103 IHVTVLKNF
+1103 INVTIFKNF
-1112 VSGIESVEAAEALV
+1112 VSGIENVEDAEALV

-1174 TDKAGHKATAK
+1174 TDKAGHKAIAK